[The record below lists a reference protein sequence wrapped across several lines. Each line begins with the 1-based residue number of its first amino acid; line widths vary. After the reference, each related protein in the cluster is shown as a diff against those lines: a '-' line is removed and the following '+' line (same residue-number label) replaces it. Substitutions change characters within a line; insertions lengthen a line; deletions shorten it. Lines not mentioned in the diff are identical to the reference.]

1 MIKKTIFFAFVL
13 LTSFTMLAQTTI
25 TGVVKDAKTG
35 ETLLGANI
43 KVSGKAL
50 GTTTDFDGKFSLKV
64 ADAPPFT
71 VEISMLGF
79 VAVSVEITKN
89 NQEVMVSLEE
99 DATSLE
105 EIVFSASRR
114 RQKVQEAPA
123 SVSII
128 TSKDI
133 LNSAAAV
140 DPVMNLAN
148 IVGVQMQQQSANSIN
163 IEMRAGSGV
172 FGTSTFPILDYR
184 YLVTP
189 SAGLFQSFQ
198 TGMSNIDIQRV
209 EVVRGAASALYGP
222 GVTSGVVHFMSKSP
236 IDYPGTTVEMLGGSL
251 STTGMTVRHA
261 FKNDNDK
268 FGFKINVRYMK
279 GSDFE
284 LDPVEDAD
292 FIASQRTTISQPAIV
307 NGRVDPTQPGETLLT
322 LADLDDNGDGN
333 PLATEY
339 KNYSANVHLEF
350 RPTDQTTA
358 FLSAGFA
365 NGGGLFFN
373 SQGAGYSQ
381 GNDYWVQGRVQ
392 SGGLFA
398 QVYYNYNDGGDREN
412 PTFLYASGL
421 RQVAERN
428 SLEAQLQ
435 YNFDVPKFLNTNFTI
450 GSDYRNSQSMTENT
464 LYGINEDRDDYI
476 ITGAYLQ
483 GTSKISDKIDL
494 TYAGRYD
501 KFNFID
507 EGAFAPRVAIVFKAN
522 ENHTFRASF
531 NKANTGPSAL
541 QQNIDFPV
549 SVLAPGI
556 ADVWLSGQYAP
567 QTFSS
572 NPTIDLSI
580 PGLPDLPYG
589 TQQFPLAYAYGA
601 VAAPT
606 LGALYGGLATNPF
619 LGVVQNF
626 FSTYAGG
633 TGGTGQLVGYN
644 LFNGEPM
651 NDLVGTGRSQIET
664 LNSFELG
671 YKGLIANKL
680 SIALDV
686 YTYERKGF
694 TQFTA
699 IGPTF
704 NLVGADFANDLGA
717 QVGADFA
724 SSPGVTADV
733 EAIYAAQGWP
743 LSGIPA
749 FGIPSSA
756 ATIAGLAAA
765 SGGAFAQGGAG
776 FDAQVSGLYPII
788 GTVETTSVP
797 QGDGLMHIPAGYR
810 RFDGATRSHVG
821 ADLAMEYFLNDD
833 VTLWLNTSWVS
844 QNEWIP
850 GESNDDGLPFSSYL
864 NSPKMKYRAGLQY
877 SKDKVRGAIAY
888 QHDDAFYA
896 NQGLFSG
903 DVQEKNLFDVNVGY
917 SVSENLKLDLSAT
930 NVLDQKYRAFPNM
943 PVIGRRTVL
952 KLTFDYKFII
962 RRIELHKKRQPNGCL
977 LLCN

>member
-1 MIKKTIFFAFVL
+1 MIKKTIFFAFVML
-13 LTSFTMLAQTTI
+13 ASATMLAQTTI
-25 TGVVKDAKTG
+25 TGVVKDAQTG
-35 ETLLGANI
+35 ETLLGANV
-43 KVSGKAL
+43 KVSGKAI

-79 VAVSVEITKN
+79 KAVNVEITKN
-89 NQEVMVSLEE
+89 NQTVNVSLQE

-114 RQKVQEAPA
+114 KQKVQEAPA

-128 TSKDI
+128 TPKDI

-148 IVGVQMQQQSANSIN
+148 IAGVQMQQQSANTIN

-189 SAGLFQSFQ
+189 SAGTFQSYQ
-198 TGMSNIDIQRV
+198 SGMSNIDIQRV

-236 IDYPGTTVEMLGGSL
+236 IDHPGTTVEMLGGTL

-268 FGFKINVRYMK
+268 FGFKVNVRYMK
-279 GSDFE
+279 GKDFE
-284 LDPVEDAD
+284 LDPVADAD
-292 FIASQRTTISQPAIV
+292 FISGLQTTISQPAIV
-307 NGRVDPTQPGETLLT
+307 NGRVDPTQPGEQLLS
-322 LADLDDNGDGN
+322 LSDLDDNGDGN

-339 KNYSANVHLEF
+339 SNYSANVHLEF
-350 RPTDQTTA
+350 RPTDETTA
-358 FLSAGFA
+358 FISGGFA
-365 NGGGLFFN
+365 QGGGLFFN
-373 SQGAGYSQ
+373 SQGAGYQQ
-381 GNDYWVQGRVQ
+381 GKDYWVQGRIQ
-392 SGGLFA
+392 TGGLFA
-398 QVYYNYNDGGDREN
+398 QVYYNYNNGGDEEN
-412 PTFLYASGL
+412 PTFLYQTGL

-435 YNFDVPKFLNTNFTI
+435 YNFDIPKFLNSNFTI
-450 GSDYRNSQSMTENT
+450 GSDYRNSKSMTANT

-483 GTSKISDKIDL
+483 GTSKISDQLEI

-507 EGAFAPRVAIVFKAN
+507 EGAFAPRVAIVYKAN
-522 ENHTFRASF
+522 DNHTFRASF
-531 NKANTGPSAL
+531 NRANTGPSAL

-549 SVLAPGI
+549 SVIAPGI

-567 QTFSS
+567 QVFPD

-589 TQQFPLAYAYGA
+589 TTQFPLAYAYGA

-606 LGALYGGLATNPF
+606 LGALYNGLAGNPF

-626 FSTYAGG
+626 FNTYAGG

-651 NDLVGTGRSQIET
+651 NELTPTGRSAVET
-664 LNSFELG
+664 LNSFEIG

-680 SIALDV
+680 SLAIDV

-699 IGPTF
+699 IGPTY

-717 QVGADFA
+717 QVAADFA
-724 SSPGVTADV
+724 SSPGVIADM
-733 EAIYAAQGWP
+733 EAFYASQGWP
-743 LSGIPA
+743 LTGIPA
-749 FGIPSSA
+749 FGIPSSSDA
-756 ATIAGLAAA
+756 IAGLAGAA
-765 SGGAFAQGGAG
+765 GGAFAQGGAG
-776 FDAQVSGLYPII
+776 FDAQIAPLYPII
-788 GTVETTSVP
+788 GTVETTAVP

-821 ADLAMEYFLNDD
+821 ADMSMEYFLNDN
-833 VTLWLNTSWVS
+833 VTLWLNSSWLS

-864 NSPKMKYRAGLQY
+864 NAPKFKYRAGVQY
-877 SKDKVRGAIAY
+877 SKDKVRGSLAF
-888 QHDDAFYA
+888 QHDDSFNS
-896 NQGLFSG
+896 NQGFFSG
-903 DVQEKNLFDVNVGY
+903 EVQEKNLFDVNIGY
-917 SVSENLKLDLSAT
+917 NVSDNLKLDLSAT
-930 NVLDQKYRAFPNM
+930 NVLDQKYRAFPTM

-952 KLTFDYKFII
+952 KLTFDY
-962 RRIELHKKRQPNGCL
+962 
-977 LLCN
+977 

>member
-1 MIKKTIFFAFVL
+1 MIKKTIFFAFVML
-13 LTSFTMLAQTTI
+13 ASATMLAQTTI
-25 TGVVKDAKTG
+25 TGVVKDAQTG

-43 KVSGKAL
+43 KVSGKAV
-50 GTTTDFDGKFSLKV
+50 GTTSDFDGKFLLKV
-64 ADAPPFT
+64 NDAPPFT
-71 VEISMLGF
+71 IEISMLGF
-79 VAVSVEITKN
+79 KAMNVEITKN
-89 NQEVMVSLEE
+89 NQEVMVSLQE
-99 DATSLE
+99 DSTALE

-128 TSKDI
+128 TPKDI
-133 LNSAAAV
+133 LNSAAVV

-148 IVGVQMQQQSANSIN
+148 IAGVQIQQQSANSIN

-189 SAGLFQSFQ
+189 ASGQFNNYQ

-222 GVTSGVVHFMSKSP
+222 GVTSGVVHFMSKSA
-236 IDYPGTTVEMLGGSL
+236 IDYPGTTVEMLGGTL
-251 STTGMTVRHA
+251 NTTGMTVRHA

-268 FGFKINVRYMK
+268 FGFKVNVRYQK
-279 GSDFE
+279 GTDFQ
-284 LDPVEDAD
+284 LDPVADAD
-292 FIASQRTTISQPAIV
+292 FIASQQTSISQPAIV
-307 NGRVDPTQPGETLLT
+307 NGRVDPTQPGELLLT
-322 LADLDDNGDGN
+322 LSDLDDNGDGN
-333 PLATEY
+333 PIATEY
-339 KNYSANVHLEF
+339 LNYSANVHLEF
-350 RPTDQTTA
+350 RPNDNTTA
-358 FLSAGFA
+358 FLSGGYAS
-365 NGGGLFFN
+365 GGGLMFN
-373 SQGAGYSQ
+373 SQGVGYSQ
-381 GNDYWVQGRVQ
+381 GKDYWTQARIQ

-398 QVYYNYNDGGDREN
+398 QVFYNYNNGGDAEN

-421 RQVAERN
+421 RQVAKRS
-428 SLEAQLQ
+428 SLEGQLQ
-435 YNFDVPKFLNTNFTI
+435 YNFDIPNFLNSNFTI
-450 GSDYRNSQSMTENT
+450 GTDYRNTKSDSANT
-464 LYGINEDRDDYI
+464 LFGINEDRDDYI

-483 GTSKISDKIDL
+483 GTSVISDKLEL

-507 EGAFAPRVAIVFKAN
+507 EGAFAPRVALVYKAN

-531 NKANTGPSAL
+531 NRANTGPTAL

-567 QTFSS
+567 QVFPD
-572 NPTIDLSI
+572 NPTIDLAV

-589 TQQFPLAYAYGA
+589 ATSFPLAYAYGA
-601 VAAPT
+601 VAQPT
-606 LGALYGGLATNPF
+606 LEALYGGLAGNP
-619 LGVVQNF
+619 LLPVVQNF
-626 FSTYAGG
+626 FNGYVPS
-633 TGGTGQLVGYN
+633 GGTGQLVGYN

-651 NDLVGTGRSQIET
+651 DELVGTGRSAIET
-664 LNSFELG
+664 LNSFEVG

-680 SIALDV
+680 SVALDV

-704 NLVGADFANDLGA
+704 NLVGADIANDLGA

-724 SSPGVTADV
+724 SDPGVIGAVTGAVQAQYTA
-733 EAIYAAQGWP
+733 A
-743 LSGIPA
+743 GIPQA
-749 FGIPSSA
+749 IWDTGAPAGALFPGSPAIAPIGTIINGTIASA
-756 ATIAGLAAA
+756 AGAV
-765 SGGAFAQGGAG
+765 GGAFTQGGAG
-776 FDAQVSGLYPII
+776 FEAAVSPLYPIF

-810 RFDGATRSHVG
+810 RFDGATRSHFG

-833 VTLWLNTSWVS
+833 VTLWLNTSWLS
-844 QNEWIP
+844 QTEWIP

-864 NSPKMKYRAGLQY
+864 NAPKFKYRAGVQY
-877 SKDKVRGAIAY
+877 AKDKVRGAIAF
-888 QHDDAFYA
+888 QHDDAFNS
-896 NQGLFSG
+896 NQGFFSG
-903 DVQEKNLFDVNVGY
+903 RVQEKNLFDVNIGY
-917 SVSENLKLDLSAT
+917 NVSDNLKLDLSAT

-952 KLTFDYKFII
+952 KLTFDY
-962 RRIELHKKRQPNGCL
+962 
-977 LLCN
+977 

>member
-1 MIKKTIFFAFVL
+1 MIKKTIFFAFVML
-13 LTSFTMLAQTTI
+13 ASATMLAQTTI
-25 TGVVKDAKTG
+25 TGVVKDAQTG

-43 KVSGKAL
+43 KVSGKAV
-50 GTTTDFDGKFSLKV
+50 GTTSDFDGKFLLKV
-64 ADAPPFT
+64 NDAPPFT
-71 VEISMLGF
+71 IEISMLGF
-79 VAVSVEITKN
+79 KAMNVEITKN
-89 NQEVMVSLEE
+89 NQEVMVSLQE
-99 DATSLE
+99 DSTALE

-128 TSKDI
+128 TPKDI
-133 LNSAAAV
+133 LNSAAVV

-148 IVGVQMQQQSANSIN
+148 IAGVQIKQQSANSIN
-163 IEMRAGSGV
+163 IEMRAGSGI

-189 SAGLFQSFQ
+189 ASGQFNNYQ

-222 GVTSGVVHFMSKSP
+222 GVTSGVVHFMSKSA
-236 IDYPGTTVEMLGGSL
+236 IDYPGTTVEMLGGTL
-251 STTGMTVRHA
+251 NTTGMTVRHA

-268 FGFKINVRYMK
+268 FGFKVNVRYQK
-279 GSDFE
+279 GTDFE
-284 LDPVEDAD
+284 LDPVADAD
-292 FIASQRTTISQPAIV
+292 FIASQQTTISQLAIV
-307 NGRVDPTQPGETLLT
+307 NGRVDPTQPGELLLT
-322 LADLDDNGDGN
+322 LSDLDDNGDGN
-333 PLATEY
+333 PIATEY

-350 RPTDQTTA
+350 RPTDNTTA
-358 FLSAGFA
+358 FLSGGFA
-365 NGGGLFFN
+365 SGGGLMFN
-373 SQGAGYSQ
+373 SQGVGYSQ
-381 GNDYWVQGRVQ
+381 GKDYWTQARIQ

-398 QVYYNYNDGGDREN
+398 QVFYNYNNGGDAEN

-421 RQVAERN
+421 RQVAKRS
-428 SLEAQLQ
+428 SLEGQIQ
-435 YNFDVPKFLNTNFTI
+435 YNFDIPNFLNSNFTI
-450 GSDYRNSQSMTENT
+450 GSDYRNTKSDSANT
-464 LYGINEDRDDYI
+464 LFGINEDRDDYI

-483 GTSKISDKIDL
+483 GTSVISDKLEL

-507 EGAFAPRVAIVFKAN
+507 EGAFAPRVALVYKAN

-531 NKANTGPSAL
+531 NRANTGPTAL

-567 QTFSS
+567 QVFPD
-572 NPTIDLSI
+572 NPTIDLAV

-589 TQQFPLAYAYGA
+589 ATSFPLAYAYGA
-601 VAAPT
+601 VAQPT
-606 LGALYGGLATNPF
+606 LEALYGGLAGNP
-619 LGVVQNF
+619 LLPVVQNF
-626 FSTYAGG
+626 FNGYVPS
-633 TGGTGQLVGYN
+633 GGTGQLVGYN

-651 NDLVGTGRSQIET
+651 DELVGTGRSAIET
-664 LNSFELG
+664 LNSFEVG

-680 SIALDV
+680 SVALDV

-704 NLVGADFANDLGA
+704 NLVGADIANDLGA

-724 SSPGVTADV
+724 SDPGVIGAVTGAVQAQYTA
-733 EAIYAAQGWP
+733 A
-743 LSGIPA
+743 GIPQA
-749 FGIPSSA
+749 IWDTGAPAGALFPGSPAIAPIGTVING
-756 ATIAGLAAA
+756 TIATAAGA
-765 SGGAFAQGGAG
+765 VGGAFTQGGAAFEG
-776 FDAQVSGLYPII
+776 AVSPLYPIF

-810 RFDGATRSHVG
+810 RFDGATRSHFG

-833 VTLWLNTSWVS
+833 VTLWLNTSWLS
-844 QNEWIP
+844 QTEWIP

-864 NSPKMKYRAGLQY
+864 NAPKFKYRAGVQY
-877 SKDKVRGAIAY
+877 AKDKVRGAIAF
-888 QHDDAFYA
+888 QHDDAFNS
-896 NQGLFSG
+896 NQGFFSG
-903 DVQEKNLFDVNVGY
+903 RVQEKNLFDVNIGY
-917 SVSENLKLDLSAT
+917 NVSDNLKLDLSAT

-952 KLTFDYKFII
+952 KLTFDY
-962 RRIELHKKRQPNGCL
+962 
-977 LLCN
+977 

>member
-1 MIKKTIFFAFVL
+1 MLA
-13 LTSFTMLAQTTI
+13 SATMLAQTTI
-25 TGVVKDAKTG
+25 TGVIKDAQTG
-35 ETLLGANI
+35 ETLLGANV
-43 KVSGKAL
+43 KVSGKAI
-50 GTTTDFDGKFSLKV
+50 GTTSDFDGKFLLKV
-64 ADAPPFT
+64 NDVPPFT
-71 VEISMLGF
+71 IEISMLGF
-79 VAVSVEITKN
+79 KATSVEITKN

-99 DATSLE
+99 DSTSLE

-128 TSKDI
+128 TPKDI
-133 LNSAAAV
+133 LNSANVV

-148 IVGVQMQQQSANSIN
+148 IAGVQIQQQSANSIN
-163 IEMRAGSGV
+163 IEMRAGSGI

-189 SAGLFQSFQ
+189 ASGQFNNYQ

-222 GVTSGVVHFMSKSP
+222 GVTSGVVHFMSKSA
-236 IDYPGTTVEMLGGSL
+236 IDYPGTTVEMLGGTL
-251 STTGMTVRHA
+251 NTTGMTVRHA

-268 FGFKINVRYMK
+268 FGFKVNVRYQK
-279 GSDFE
+279 GTDFE
-284 LDPVEDAD
+284 LDPVADAD
-292 FIASQRTTISQPAIV
+292 FIASQQTSISQPAIV

-322 LADLDDNGDGN
+322 LSDLDDNGDGN
-333 PLATEY
+333 PIATEY

-350 RPTDQTTA
+350 RPTDNTTA
-358 FLSAGFA
+358 FLSGGFA
-365 NGGGLFFN
+365 SGGGLMFN
-373 SQGAGYSQ
+373 SQGIGYSQ
-381 GNDYWVQGRVQ
+381 GKDYWTQARIQ

-398 QVYYNYNDGGDREN
+398 QVFYNYNNGGDAEN

-421 RQVAERN
+421 RQVAKRS

-435 YNFDVPKFLNTNFTI
+435 YNFDIPKFLNSNFTI
-450 GSDYRNSQSMTENT
+450 GSDYRNTKSDSANT
-464 LYGINEDRDDYI
+464 LFGINEDRDDYI

-483 GTSKISDKIDL
+483 GTSVISDKLEL

-507 EGAFAPRVAIVFKAN
+507 EGAFAPRVALVFKAD

-531 NKANTGPSAL
+531 NRANTGPTAL

-567 QTFSS
+567 QVFPD

-589 TQQFPLAYAYGA
+589 TTQFPLAYAYGA

-606 LGALYGGLATNPF
+606 LGALYGGLAGNPF

-626 FSTYAGG
+626 FNTYTGG

-651 NDLVGTGRSQIET
+651 NELVGTGRSAIET
-664 LNSFELG
+664 LNSFEIG

-680 SIALDV
+680 SVALDV

-717 QVGADFA
+717 QVAADFA
-724 SSPGVTADV
+724 SSPGVTADM
-733 EAIYAAQGWP
+733 EAFYASQGWP
-743 LSGIPA
+743 LTGIPA
-749 FGIPSSA
+749 FGIPSSSDA
-756 ATIAGLAAA
+756 IAGLAAA

-776 FDAQVSGLYPII
+776 FDAQISPLYPII

-810 RFDGATRSHVG
+810 RFDGATRSHFG

-833 VTLWLNTSWVS
+833 VTLWLNTSWLS
-844 QNEWIP
+844 QTEWIP

-864 NSPKMKYRAGLQY
+864 NAPKFKYRAGVQY
-877 SKDKVRGAIAY
+877 AKDKVRGAIAF
-888 QHDDAFYA
+888 QHDDSFNS
-896 NQGLFSG
+896 NQGFFSG
-903 DVQEKNLFDVNVGY
+903 EVQEKNLFDVNIGY
-917 SVSENLKLDLSAT
+917 NVSDNLKLDLSAT

-952 KLTFDYKFII
+952 KLTFDY
-962 RRIELHKKRQPNGCL
+962 
-977 LLCN
+977 

>member
-1 MIKKTIFFAFVL
+1 MIKKTIFFAFVML
-13 LTSFTMLAQTTI
+13 ASATMLAQTTI
-25 TGVVKDAKTG
+25 TGVVKDAQTG

-43 KVSGKAL
+43 KVSGKAV
-50 GTTTDFDGKFSLKV
+50 GTTSDFDGKFLLKV
-64 ADAPPFT
+64 NDAPPFT
-71 VEISMLGF
+71 IEISMLGF
-79 VAVSVEITKN
+79 KAMNVEITKN
-89 NQEVMVSLEE
+89 NQEVMVSLQE
-99 DATSLE
+99 DSTALE

-128 TSKDI
+128 TPKDI
-133 LNSAAAV
+133 LNSAAVV

-148 IVGVQMQQQSANSIN
+148 IAGVQIQQQSANSIN
-163 IEMRAGSGV
+163 IEMRAGSGI

-189 SAGLFQSFQ
+189 ASGQFNNYQ

-222 GVTSGVVHFMSKSP
+222 GVTSGVVHFMSKSA
-236 IDYPGTTVEMLGGSL
+236 IDYPGTTVEMLGGTL
-251 STTGMTVRHA
+251 NTTGMTVRHA

-268 FGFKINVRYMK
+268 FGFKVNVRYQK
-279 GSDFE
+279 GTDFQ
-284 LDPVEDAD
+284 LDPVADAD
-292 FIASQRTTISQPAIV
+292 FIASQQTTISQPAIV
-307 NGRVDPTQPGETLLT
+307 NGRVDPTQPGELLLT
-322 LADLDDNGDGN
+322 LSDLDDNGDGN
-333 PLATEY
+333 PIATEY
-339 KNYSANVHLEF
+339 LNYSANVHLEF
-350 RPTDQTTA
+350 RPNDNTTA
-358 FLSAGFA
+358 FLSGGYAS
-365 NGGGLFFN
+365 GGGLMFN
-373 SQGAGYSQ
+373 SQGVGYSQ
-381 GNDYWVQGRVQ
+381 GKDYWTQARIQ

-398 QVYYNYNDGGDREN
+398 QVFYNYNNGGDAEN

-421 RQVAERN
+421 RQVAKRS
-428 SLEAQLQ
+428 SLEGQLQ
-435 YNFDVPKFLNTNFTI
+435 YNFDIPNFLNSNFTI
-450 GSDYRNSQSMTENT
+450 GSDYRNTKSDSANT
-464 LYGINEDRDDYI
+464 LFGINEDRDDYI

-483 GTSKISDKIDL
+483 GTSVISDKLEL

-507 EGAFAPRVAIVFKAN
+507 EGAFAPRVALVYKAN

-531 NKANTGPSAL
+531 NRANTGPTAL

-567 QTFSS
+567 QVFPD
-572 NPTIDLSI
+572 NPTIDLAV

-589 TQQFPLAYAYGA
+589 ATSFPLAYAYGA
-601 VAAPT
+601 VAQPT
-606 LGALYGGLATNPF
+606 LEALYGGLAGNP
-619 LGVVQNF
+619 LLPVVQNF
-626 FSTYAGG
+626 FNGYVPS
-633 TGGTGQLVGYN
+633 GGTGQLVGYN

-651 NDLVGTGRSQIET
+651 DELVGTGRSAIET
-664 LNSFELG
+664 LNSFEVG

-680 SIALDV
+680 SVALDV

-704 NLVGADFANDLGA
+704 NLVGADIANDLGA

-724 SSPGVTADV
+724 SDPGVIGAVTGAVQAQYTA
-733 EAIYAAQGWP
+733 A
-743 LSGIPA
+743 GIPQA
-749 FGIPSSA
+749 IWDTGAPAGALFPGSPAIAPIGTVING
-756 ATIAGLAAA
+756 TIATAAGA
-765 SGGAFAQGGAG
+765 VGGAFTQGGAAFEG
-776 FDAQVSGLYPII
+776 AVSPLYPIF

-810 RFDGATRSHVG
+810 RFDGATRSHFG

-833 VTLWLNTSWVS
+833 VTLWLNTSWLS
-844 QNEWIP
+844 QTEWIP

-864 NSPKMKYRAGLQY
+864 NAPKFKYRAGVQY
-877 SKDKVRGAIAY
+877 AKDKVRGAIAF
-888 QHDDAFYA
+888 QHDDAFNS
-896 NQGLFSG
+896 NQGFFSG
-903 DVQEKNLFDVNVGY
+903 RVQEKNLFDVNIGY
-917 SVSENLKLDLSAT
+917 NVSDNLKLDLSAT

-952 KLTFDYKFII
+952 KLTFDY
-962 RRIELHKKRQPNGCL
+962 
-977 LLCN
+977 

>member
-148 IVGVQMQQQSANSIN
+148 IVGVQMQQQSANTIN

-189 SAGLFQSFQ
+189 SAGTFQSFQ

-292 FIASQRTTISQPAIV
+292 FIASQQTTISQPAIV

-589 TQQFPLAYAYGA
+589 TTQFPLAYAYGA

-743 LSGIPA
+743 LSGFPA

-952 KLTFDYKFII
+952 KLTFDY
-962 RRIELHKKRQPNGCL
+962 
-977 LLCN
+977 

>member
-1 MIKKTIFFAFVL
+1 MLA
-13 LTSFTMLAQTTI
+13 SATMLAQTTI
-25 TGVVKDAKTG
+25 TGVVKDAQTG
-35 ETLLGANI
+35 ETLLGANV
-43 KVSGKAL
+43 KVSGKAI
-50 GTTTDFDGKFSLKV
+50 GTTSDFDGKFLLKV
-64 ADAPPFT
+64 NDAPPFT
-71 VEISMLGF
+71 IEISMLGF
-79 VAVSVEITKN
+79 KAVSVEITKN

-99 DATSLE
+99 DSTSLE

-128 TSKDI
+128 TPKDI
-133 LNSAAAV
+133 LNSAAVV

-148 IVGVQMQQQSANSIN
+148 IAGVQIQQQSANSIN

-189 SAGLFQSFQ
+189 ASGQFNNYQ

-222 GVTSGVVHFMSKSP
+222 GVTSGVVHFMSKSA
-236 IDYPGTTVEMLGGSL
+236 IDYPGTTVEMLGGTL

-268 FGFKINVRYMK
+268 FGFKVNVRYQK
-279 GSDFE
+279 GTDFE
-284 LDPVEDAD
+284 LDPVADAD
-292 FIASQRTTISQPAIV
+292 FIASQQTSISQPAIV

-322 LADLDDNGDGN
+322 LSDLDDNGDGN
-333 PLATEY
+333 PIATEY

-350 RPTDQTTA
+350 RPTDNTTA
-358 FLSAGFA
+358 FLSGGFA
-365 NGGGLFFN
+365 SGGGLMFN
-373 SQGAGYSQ
+373 SQGIGYSQ
-381 GNDYWVQGRVQ
+381 GKDYWTQARIQ

-398 QVYYNYNDGGDREN
+398 QVFYNYNNGGDAEN

-421 RQVAERN
+421 RQVAKRS

-435 YNFDVPKFLNTNFTI
+435 YNFDIPKFLNSNFTI
-450 GSDYRNSQSMTENT
+450 GSDYRNTKSDSANT
-464 LYGINEDRDDYI
+464 LFGINEDRDDYI

-483 GTSKISDKIDL
+483 GTSVISDKLEL

-507 EGAFAPRVAIVFKAN
+507 EGAFAPRVALVFKAD

-531 NKANTGPSAL
+531 NRANTGPTAL

-567 QTFSS
+567 QVFPD

-589 TQQFPLAYAYGA
+589 ATQFPLAYAYGA

-606 LGALYGGLATNPF
+606 LGALYNGLAGNPF

-626 FSTYAGG
+626 FNTYTGG

-651 NDLVGTGRSQIET
+651 DELVGTGRSAIET
-664 LNSFELG
+664 LNSFEIG

-680 SIALDV
+680 SVALDV

-717 QVGADFA
+717 QVAADFA
-724 SSPGVTADV
+724 SSPGVTADM
-733 EAIYAAQGWP
+733 EAFYASQGWP
-743 LSGIPA
+743 LTGIPA
-749 FGIPSSA
+749 FGIPSSSDA
-756 ATIAGLAAA
+756 IAGLAAA

-776 FDAQVSGLYPII
+776 FDAQISPLYPII

-797 QGDGLMHIPAGYR
+797 QGDGLMHIPEGYR
-810 RFDGATRSHVG
+810 RFDGATRSHFG

-833 VTLWLNTSWVS
+833 VTLWLNTSWLS
-844 QNEWIP
+844 QTEWIP

-864 NSPKMKYRAGLQY
+864 NAPKFKYRAGVQY
-877 SKDKVRGAIAY
+877 AKDKVRGAIAF
-888 QHDDAFYA
+888 QHDDSFNS
-896 NQGLFSG
+896 NQGFFSG
-903 DVQEKNLFDVNVGY
+903 EVQEKNLFDVNIGY
-917 SVSENLKLDLSAT
+917 NVSDNLKLDLSAT

-952 KLTFDYKFII
+952 KLTFDY
-962 RRIELHKKRQPNGCL
+962 
-977 LLCN
+977 

>member
-50 GTTTDFDGKFSLKV
+50 GTTTDFDGKFSLKL
-64 ADAPPFT
+64 ADSPPFT
-71 VEISMLGF
+71 IEISMLGF

-292 FIASQRTTISQPAIV
+292 FIASQQTTISQPAIV

-398 QVYYNYNDGGDREN
+398 QLYYNYNDGGDREN

-435 YNFDVPKFLNTNFTI
+435 YNFDVPKFLNSNFTI

-483 GTSKISDKIDL
+483 GTSKITDKLEL

-507 EGAFAPRVAIVFKAN
+507 EGAFAPRVAIVFKAS
-522 ENHTFRASF
+522 ENHTLRASF

-776 FDAQVSGLYPII
+776 FDAQISGLYPII

-864 NSPKMKYRAGLQY
+864 NSPKMKYRAGVQY
-877 SKDKVRGAIAY
+877 SKEKVRGAIAY

-917 SVSENLKLDLSAT
+917 NVSENLKLDLSAT

-952 KLTFDYKFII
+952 KLTFDY
-962 RRIELHKKRQPNGCL
+962 
-977 LLCN
+977 

>member
-1 MIKKTIFFAFVL
+1 MIKKTIFFAFVML
-13 LTSFTMLAQTTI
+13 ASATMLAQTTI
-25 TGVVKDAKTG
+25 TGVVKDAQTG
-35 ETLLGANI
+35 ETLLGANV
-43 KVSGKAL
+43 KVSGKAI
-50 GTTTDFDGKFSLKV
+50 GTTSDFDGKFLLKV
-64 ADAPPFT
+64 NDAPPFT
-71 VEISMLGF
+71 IEISMLGF
-79 VAVSVEITKN
+79 KAVSVEITKN

-99 DATSLE
+99 DSTSLE

-128 TSKDI
+128 TPKDI
-133 LNSAAAV
+133 LNSAAVV

-148 IVGVQMQQQSANSIN
+148 IAGVQIQQQSANSIN

-189 SAGLFQSFQ
+189 ASGQFNNYQ

-222 GVTSGVVHFMSKSP
+222 GVTSGVVHFMSKSA
-236 IDYPGTTVEMLGGSL
+236 IDYPGTTVEMLGGTL

-268 FGFKINVRYMK
+268 FGFKVNVRYQK
-279 GSDFE
+279 GTDFE
-284 LDPVEDAD
+284 LDPVADAD
-292 FIASQRTTISQPAIV
+292 FIASQQTSISQPAIV

-322 LADLDDNGDGN
+322 LSDLDDNGDGN
-333 PLATEY
+333 PIATEY

-350 RPTDQTTA
+350 RPTDNTTA
-358 FLSAGFA
+358 FLSGGFA
-365 NGGGLFFN
+365 SGGGLMFN
-373 SQGAGYSQ
+373 SQGIGYSQ
-381 GNDYWVQGRVQ
+381 GKDYWTQARIQ

-398 QVYYNYNDGGDREN
+398 QVFYNYNNGGDAEN

-421 RQVAERN
+421 RQVAKRS

-435 YNFDVPKFLNTNFTI
+435 YNFDIPKFLNSNFTI
-450 GSDYRNSQSMTENT
+450 GSDYRNTKSDSANT
-464 LYGINEDRDDYI
+464 LFGINEDRDDYI

-483 GTSKISDKIDL
+483 GTSVISDKLEL
-494 TYAGRYD
+494 TYEGRYD

-507 EGAFAPRVAIVFKAN
+507 EGAFAPRVALVFKAD

-531 NKANTGPSAL
+531 NRANTGPTAL

-567 QTFSS
+567 QVFPD

-589 TQQFPLAYAYGA
+589 ATQFPLAYAYGA

-606 LGALYGGLATNPF
+606 LGALYNGLAGNPF

-626 FSTYAGG
+626 FNTYTGG

-651 NDLVGTGRSQIET
+651 DELVGTGRSAIET
-664 LNSFELG
+664 LNSFEIG

-680 SIALDV
+680 SVALDV

-717 QVGADFA
+717 QVAADFA
-724 SSPGVTADV
+724 SSPGVTADM
-733 EAIYAAQGWP
+733 EAFYASQGWP
-743 LSGIPA
+743 LTGIPA
-749 FGIPSSA
+749 FGIPSSSDA
-756 ATIAGLAAA
+756 IAGLAAA

-776 FDAQVSGLYPII
+776 FDAQISPLYPII

-810 RFDGATRSHVG
+810 RFDGATRSHFG

-833 VTLWLNTSWVS
+833 VTLWLNTSWLS
-844 QNEWIP
+844 QTEWIP

-864 NSPKMKYRAGLQY
+864 NAPKFKYRAGVQY
-877 SKDKVRGAIAY
+877 AKDKVRGAIAF
-888 QHDDAFYA
+888 QHDDSFNS
-896 NQGLFSG
+896 NQGFFSG
-903 DVQEKNLFDVNVGY
+903 EVQEKNLFDVNIGY
-917 SVSENLKLDLSAT
+917 NVSDNLKLDLSAT

-952 KLTFDYKFII
+952 KLTFDY
-962 RRIELHKKRQPNGCL
+962 
-977 LLCN
+977 

>member
-1 MIKKTIFFAFVL
+1 MIKKTIFFAFVML
-13 LTSFTMLAQTTI
+13 ASATMLAQTTI
-25 TGVVKDAKTG
+25 TGVVKDAQTG

-43 KVSGKAL
+43 KVSGKAV
-50 GTTTDFDGKFSLKV
+50 GTTSDFDGKFLLKV
-64 ADAPPFT
+64 NDAPPFT
-71 VEISMLGF
+71 IEISMLGF
-79 VAVSVEITKN
+79 KAMNVEITKN
-89 NQEVMVSLEE
+89 NQEVMVSLQE
-99 DATSLE
+99 DSTALE

-128 TSKDI
+128 TPKDI
-133 LNSAAAV
+133 LNSAAVV

-148 IVGVQMQQQSANSIN
+148 IAGVQIQQQSANSIN
-163 IEMRAGSGV
+163 IEMRAGSGI

-189 SAGLFQSFQ
+189 ASGQFNNYQ

-222 GVTSGVVHFMSKSP
+222 GVTSGVVHFMSKSA
-236 IDYPGTTVEMLGGSL
+236 IDYPGTTVEMLGGTL
-251 STTGMTVRHA
+251 NTTGMTVRHA

-268 FGFKINVRYMK
+268 FGFKVNVRYQK
-279 GSDFE
+279 GTDFQ
-284 LDPVEDAD
+284 LDPVADAD
-292 FIASQRTTISQPAIV
+292 FIASQQTSISQPAIV
-307 NGRVDPTQPGETLLT
+307 NGRVDPTQPGELLLT
-322 LADLDDNGDGN
+322 LSDLDDNGDGN
-333 PLATEY
+333 PIATEY
-339 KNYSANVHLEF
+339 LNYSANVHLEF
-350 RPTDQTTA
+350 RPNDNTTA
-358 FLSAGFA
+358 FLSGGYAS
-365 NGGGLFFN
+365 GGGLMFN
-373 SQGAGYSQ
+373 SQGVGYSQ
-381 GNDYWVQGRVQ
+381 GKDYWTQARIQ

-398 QVYYNYNDGGDREN
+398 QVFYNYNNGGDAEN

-421 RQVAERN
+421 RQVAKRS
-428 SLEAQLQ
+428 SLEGQIQ
-435 YNFDVPKFLNTNFTI
+435 YNFDIPNFLNSNFTI
-450 GSDYRNSQSMTENT
+450 GSDYRNTKSDSANT
-464 LYGINEDRDDYI
+464 LFGINEDRDDYI

-483 GTSKISDKIDL
+483 GTSVISDKLEL

-507 EGAFAPRVAIVFKAN
+507 EGAFAPRVALVYKAN

-531 NKANTGPSAL
+531 NRANTGPTAL

-567 QTFSS
+567 QVFPD
-572 NPTIDLSI
+572 NPTIDLAV

-589 TQQFPLAYAYGA
+589 ATSFPLAYAYGA
-601 VAAPT
+601 VAQPT
-606 LGALYGGLATNPF
+606 LEALYGGLAGNP
-619 LGVVQNF
+619 LLPVVQNF
-626 FSTYAGG
+626 FNGYVPS
-633 TGGTGQLVGYN
+633 GGTGQLVGYN

-651 NDLVGTGRSQIET
+651 DELVGTGRSAIET
-664 LNSFELG
+664 LNSFEVG

-680 SIALDV
+680 SVALDV

-704 NLVGADFANDLGA
+704 NLVGADIANDLGA

-724 SSPGVTADV
+724 SDPGVIGAVTGAVQAQYTA
-733 EAIYAAQGWP
+733 A
-743 LSGIPA
+743 GIPQA
-749 FGIPSSA
+749 IWDTGAPAGALFPGSPAIAPIGTVING
-756 ATIAGLAAA
+756 TIATAAGA
-765 SGGAFAQGGAG
+765 VGGAFTQGGAAFEG
-776 FDAQVSGLYPII
+776 AVSPLYPIF

-810 RFDGATRSHVG
+810 RFDGATRSHFG

-833 VTLWLNTSWVS
+833 VTLWLNTSWLS
-844 QNEWIP
+844 QTEWIP

-864 NSPKMKYRAGLQY
+864 NAPKFKYRAGVQY
-877 SKDKVRGAIAY
+877 AKDKVRGAIAF
-888 QHDDAFYA
+888 QHDDAFNS
-896 NQGLFSG
+896 NQGFFSG
-903 DVQEKNLFDVNVGY
+903 RVQEKNLFDVNIGY
-917 SVSENLKLDLSAT
+917 NVSDNLKLDLSAT

-952 KLTFDYKFII
+952 KLTFDY
-962 RRIELHKKRQPNGCL
+962 
-977 LLCN
+977 

>member
-1 MIKKTIFFAFVL
+1 MIKKTIFFAFVML
-13 LTSFTMLAQTTI
+13 ASATMLAQTTI
-25 TGVVKDAKTG
+25 TGVVKDAQTG

-43 KVSGKAL
+43 KVSGKAV
-50 GTTTDFDGKFSLKV
+50 GTTSDFDGKFLLKV
-64 ADAPPFT
+64 NDAPPFT
-71 VEISMLGF
+71 IEISMLGF
-79 VAVSVEITKN
+79 KAMNVEITKN
-89 NQEVMVSLEE
+89 NQEVMVSLQE
-99 DATSLE
+99 DSTALE

-128 TSKDI
+128 TPKDI
-133 LNSAAAV
+133 LNSAAVV

-148 IVGVQMQQQSANSIN
+148 IAGVQIQQQSANSIN
-163 IEMRAGSGV
+163 IEMRAGSGI

-189 SAGLFQSFQ
+189 ASGQFNNYQ

-222 GVTSGVVHFMSKSP
+222 GVTSGVVHFMSKSA
-236 IDYPGTTVEMLGGSL
+236 IDYPGTTVEMLGGTL
-251 STTGMTVRHA
+251 NTTGMTVRHA

-268 FGFKINVRYMK
+268 FGFKVNVRYQK
-279 GSDFE
+279 GTDFE
-284 LDPVEDAD
+284 LDPVADAD
-292 FIASQRTTISQPAIV
+292 FIASQQTTISQPAIV
-307 NGRVDPTQPGETLLT
+307 NGRVDPTQPGELLLT
-322 LADLDDNGDGN
+322 LSDLDDNGDGN
-333 PLATEY
+333 PIATEY

-350 RPTDQTTA
+350 RPTDNTTA
-358 FLSAGFA
+358 FLSGGFA
-365 NGGGLFFN
+365 SGGGLMFN
-373 SQGAGYSQ
+373 SQGVGYSQ
-381 GNDYWVQGRVQ
+381 GKDYWTQARIQ

-398 QVYYNYNDGGDREN
+398 QVFYNYNNGGDAEN

-421 RQVAERN
+421 RQVAKRSSFEG
-428 SLEAQLQ
+428 QIQ
-435 YNFDVPKFLNTNFTI
+435 YNFDIPNFLNSNFTI
-450 GSDYRNSQSMTENT
+450 GSDYRNTKSDSANT
-464 LYGINEDRDDYI
+464 LFGINEDRDDYI

-483 GTSKISDKIDL
+483 GTSVISDKLEL

-507 EGAFAPRVAIVFKAN
+507 EGAFAPRVALVYKAN

-531 NKANTGPSAL
+531 NRANTGPTAL

-567 QTFSS
+567 QVFPD
-572 NPTIDLSI
+572 NPTIDLAV

-589 TQQFPLAYAYGA
+589 ATSFPLAYAYGA
-601 VAAPT
+601 VAQPT
-606 LGALYGGLATNPF
+606 LEALYGGLAGNP
-619 LGVVQNF
+619 LLPVVQNF
-626 FSTYAGG
+626 FNGYVPS
-633 TGGTGQLVGYN
+633 GGTGQLVGYN

-651 NDLVGTGRSQIET
+651 DELVGTGRSAIET
-664 LNSFELG
+664 LNSFEVG

-680 SIALDV
+680 SVALDV

-704 NLVGADFANDLGA
+704 NLVGADIANDLGA

-724 SSPGVTADV
+724 SDPGVIGAVTGAVQAQYTA
-733 EAIYAAQGWP
+733 A
-743 LSGIPA
+743 GIPQA
-749 FGIPSSA
+749 IWDTGAPAGALFPGSPAIAPIGTVING
-756 ATIAGLAAA
+756 TIATAAGA
-765 SGGAFAQGGAG
+765 VGGAFTQGGAAFEG
-776 FDAQVSGLYPII
+776 AVSPLYPIF

-810 RFDGATRSHVG
+810 RFDGATRSHFG

-833 VTLWLNTSWVS
+833 VTLWLNTSWLS
-844 QNEWIP
+844 QTEWIP

-864 NSPKMKYRAGLQY
+864 NAPKFKYRAGVQY
-877 SKDKVRGAIAY
+877 AKDKVRGAIAF
-888 QHDDAFYA
+888 QHDDAFNS
-896 NQGLFSG
+896 NQGFFSG
-903 DVQEKNLFDVNVGY
+903 RVQEKNLFDVNIGY
-917 SVSENLKLDLSAT
+917 NVSDNLKLDLSAT

-952 KLTFDYKFII
+952 KLTFDY
-962 RRIELHKKRQPNGCL
+962 
-977 LLCN
+977 

>member
-1 MIKKTIFFAFVL
+1 MIKKTIFFAFVML
-13 LTSFTMLAQTTI
+13 ASATMLAQTTI
-25 TGVVKDAKTG
+25 TGVVKDAQTG
-35 ETLLGANI
+35 ETLLGANV
-43 KVSGKAL
+43 KVAGKAI

-64 ADAPPFT
+64 ADTPPFT
-71 VEISMLGF
+71 LEISMLGF
-79 VAVSVEITKN
+79 KAVNVEITEN
-89 NQEVMVSLEE
+89 NQTLDVSLKE

-114 RQKVQEAPA
+114 KQKVQEAPA

-128 TSKDI
+128 TPKDI

-148 IVGVQMQQQSANSIN
+148 IAGVQMQQQSANSIN

-189 SAGLFQSFQ
+189 SAGTFISFQ

-236 IDYPGTTVEMLGGSL
+236 IDYPGTTVEMLGGTL

-268 FGFKINVRYMK
+268 FGFKVNVRYMK
-279 GSDFE
+279 GKDFE
-284 LDPVEDAD
+284 LDPVADAD
-292 FIASQRTTISQPAIV
+292 FISGLQTTISQPAIV
-307 NGRVDPTQPGETLLT
+307 NGRVDPTQPGEQLLS
-322 LADLDDNGDGN
+322 LSDLDDNGDGN

-339 KNYSANVHLEF
+339 RNYSANVHLEF
-350 RPTDQTTA
+350 RPSDETTA

-365 NGGGLFFN
+365 DGGGLFFN

-381 GNDYWVQGRVQ
+381 GKDYWVQGRVQ
-392 SGGLFA
+392 TGGLFA
-398 QVYYNYNDGGDREN
+398 QVYYNYNNGGDEEN
-412 PTFLYASGL
+412 PTFLYQTGL

-435 YNFDVPKFLNTNFTI
+435 YNFDIPKFLNSNFTI
-450 GSDYRNSQSMTENT
+450 GSDYRNSKSMTANT

-483 GTSKISDKIDL
+483 GTSKISDQLEI

-507 EGAFAPRVAIVFKAN
+507 EGAFAPRVAIVYKAD

-549 SVLAPGI
+549 SVLAPGV

-567 QTFSS
+567 QVFPD
-572 NPTIDLSI
+572 NPTIDLSV

-589 TQQFPLAYAYGA
+589 TTQFPLAYAYGA

-606 LGALYGGLATNPF
+606 LGALYGGLAGNPF

-626 FSTYAGG
+626 FNTYAGG

-651 NDLVGTGRSQIET
+651 NELTDTGRSAVET
-664 LNSFELG
+664 LNSFEIG

-680 SIALDV
+680 SLAIDV

-699 IGPTF
+699 IGPTY

-717 QVGADFA
+717 QVAADFA
-724 SSPGVTADV
+724 SSPGVIADM
-733 EAIYAAQGWP
+733 EAFYASQGWP
-743 LSGIPA
+743 LTGIPT
-749 FGIPSSA
+749 FGIPSSSDA
-756 ATIAGLAAA
+756 IAGLAAA

-776 FDAQVSGLYPII
+776 FDAQIAPLYPII
-788 GTVETTSVP
+788 GTVETTAVP

-821 ADLAMEYFLNDD
+821 ADIAMEYFLNDN
-833 VTLWLNTSWVS
+833 VTLWLNSSWLS

-864 NSPKMKYRAGLQY
+864 NAPKFKYRAGVQY
-877 SKDKVRGAIAY
+877 SKDKVRGSIAF
-888 QHDDAFYA
+888 QHDDSFNS
-896 NQGLFSG
+896 NQGFFSG
-903 DVQEKNLFDVNVGY
+903 EVQEKNLFDINVGY
-917 SVSENLKLDLSAT
+917 NVSKNLKLDLSAT
-930 NVLDQKYRAFPNM
+930 NVLDQKYRAFPTM

-952 KLTFDYKFII
+952 KLTFDY
-962 RRIELHKKRQPNGCL
+962 
-977 LLCN
+977 

>member
-1 MIKKTIFFAFVL
+1 MIKKTIFFAFVML
-13 LTSFTMLAQTTI
+13 ASATMLAQTTI
-25 TGVVKDAKTG
+25 TGVVKDAQTG
-35 ETLLGANI
+35 ETLLGANV
-43 KVSGKAL
+43 KVSGKAI
-50 GTTTDFDGKFSLKV
+50 GTTSDFDGKFLLKV
-64 ADAPPFT
+64 NDAPPFT
-71 VEISMLGF
+71 IEISMLGF
-79 VAVSVEITKN
+79 KAVSVEITKN

-99 DATSLE
+99 DSTSLE

-128 TSKDI
+128 TPKDI
-133 LNSAAAV
+133 LNSAAVV

-148 IVGVQMQQQSANSIN
+148 IAGVQIQQQSANSIN

-189 SAGLFQSFQ
+189 ASGQFNNYQ

-222 GVTSGVVHFMSKSP
+222 GVTSGVVHFMSKSA
-236 IDYPGTTVEMLGGSL
+236 IDYPGTTVEMLGGTL

-268 FGFKINVRYMK
+268 FGFKVNVRYQK
-279 GSDFE
+279 GTDFE
-284 LDPVEDAD
+284 LDPVADAD
-292 FIASQRTTISQPAIV
+292 FIASQQTSISQPAIV

-322 LADLDDNGDGN
+322 LSDLDDNGDGN
-333 PLATEY
+333 PIATEY

-350 RPTDQTTA
+350 RPTDNTTA
-358 FLSAGFA
+358 FLSGGFA
-365 NGGGLFFN
+365 SGGGLMFN
-373 SQGAGYSQ
+373 SQGIGYSQ
-381 GNDYWVQGRVQ
+381 GKDYWTQARIQ

-398 QVYYNYNDGGDREN
+398 QVFYNHNNGGDAEN

-421 RQVAERN
+421 RQVAKRS

-435 YNFDVPKFLNTNFTI
+435 YNFDIPKFLNSNFTI
-450 GSDYRNSQSMTENT
+450 GSDYRNTKSDSANT
-464 LYGINEDRDDYI
+464 LFGINEDRDDYI

-483 GTSKISDKIDL
+483 GTSVISDKLEL

-507 EGAFAPRVAIVFKAN
+507 EGAFAPRVALVFKAD

-531 NKANTGPSAL
+531 NRANTGPTAL

-567 QTFSS
+567 QVFPD

-589 TQQFPLAYAYGA
+589 ATQFPLAYAYGA

-606 LGALYGGLATNPF
+606 LGALYNGLAGNPF

-626 FSTYAGG
+626 FNTYTGG

-651 NDLVGTGRSQIET
+651 DELVGTGRSAIET
-664 LNSFELG
+664 LNSFEIG

-680 SIALDV
+680 SVALDV

-717 QVGADFA
+717 QVAADFA
-724 SSPGVTADV
+724 SSPGVTADM
-733 EAIYAAQGWP
+733 EAFYASQGWP
-743 LSGIPA
+743 LTGIPA
-749 FGIPSSA
+749 FGIPSSSDA
-756 ATIAGLAAA
+756 IAGLAAA

-776 FDAQVSGLYPII
+776 FDAQISPLYPII

-810 RFDGATRSHVG
+810 RFYCDTRSHFG

-833 VTLWLNTSWVS
+833 VTLWLNTSWLS
-844 QNEWIP
+844 QTEWIP

-864 NSPKMKYRAGLQY
+864 NAPKFKYRAGVQY
-877 SKDKVRGAIAY
+877 AKDKVRGAIAF
-888 QHDDAFYA
+888 QHDDSFNS
-896 NQGLFSG
+896 NQGFFSG
-903 DVQEKNLFDVNVGY
+903 EVQEKNLFDVNIGY
-917 SVSENLKLDLSAT
+917 NVSDNLKLDLSAT

-952 KLTFDYKFII
+952 KLTFDY
-962 RRIELHKKRQPNGCL
+962 
-977 LLCN
+977 

>member
-1 MIKKTIFFAFVL
+1 MLA
-13 LTSFTMLAQTTI
+13 SATMLAQTTI
-25 TGVVKDAKTG
+25 TGVVKDAQTG
-35 ETLLGANI
+35 ETLLGANV
-43 KVSGKAL
+43 KVSGKAI
-50 GTTTDFDGKFSLKV
+50 GTTSDFDGKFLLKV
-64 ADAPPFT
+64 NDAPPFT
-71 VEISMLGF
+71 IEISMLGF
-79 VAVSVEITKN
+79 KAVSVEITKN

-99 DATSLE
+99 DSTSLE

-128 TSKDI
+128 TPKDI
-133 LNSAAAV
+133 LNSAAVV

-148 IVGVQMQQQSANSIN
+148 IAGVQIQQQSANSIN

-189 SAGLFQSFQ
+189 ASGQFNNYQ

-222 GVTSGVVHFMSKSP
+222 GVTSGVVHFMSKSA
-236 IDYPGTTVEMLGGSL
+236 IDYPGTTVEMLGGTL

-268 FGFKINVRYMK
+268 FGFKVNVRYQK
-279 GSDFE
+279 GTDFE
-284 LDPVEDAD
+284 LDPVADAD
-292 FIASQRTTISQPAIV
+292 FIASQQTSISQPAIV

-322 LADLDDNGDGN
+322 LSDLDDNGDGN
-333 PLATEY
+333 PIATEY

-350 RPTDQTTA
+350 RPTDNTTA
-358 FLSAGFA
+358 FLSGGFA
-365 NGGGLFFN
+365 RGGGLMFN
-373 SQGAGYSQ
+373 SQGIGYSQ
-381 GNDYWVQGRVQ
+381 GKDYWTQARIQ

-398 QVYYNYNDGGDREN
+398 QVFYNYNNGGDAEN

-421 RQVAERN
+421 RQVAKRS

-435 YNFDVPKFLNTNFTI
+435 YNFDIPKFLNSNFTI
-450 GSDYRNSQSMTENT
+450 GSDYRNTKSDSANT
-464 LYGINEDRDDYI
+464 LIGINEDRDDYI

-483 GTSKISDKIDL
+483 GTSVISDKLEL

-507 EGAFAPRVAIVFKAN
+507 EGAFAPRVALVFKAD

-531 NKANTGPSAL
+531 NRANTGPTAL

-567 QTFSS
+567 QVFPD

-589 TQQFPLAYAYGA
+589 ATQFPLAYAYGA

-606 LGALYGGLATNPF
+606 LGALYNGLAGNPF

-626 FSTYAGG
+626 FNTYTGG

-651 NDLVGTGRSQIET
+651 DELVGTGRSAIET
-664 LNSFELG
+664 LNSFEIG

-680 SIALDV
+680 SVALDV

-717 QVGADFA
+717 QVAADFA
-724 SSPGVTADV
+724 SSPGVTADM
-733 EAIYAAQGWP
+733 EAFYASQGWP
-743 LSGIPA
+743 LTGIPA
-749 FGIPSSA
+749 FGIPSSSDA
-756 ATIAGLAAA
+756 IAGLAAA

-776 FDAQVSGLYPII
+776 FDAQISPLYPII

-810 RFDGATRSHVG
+810 RFDGATRSHFG

-833 VTLWLNTSWVS
+833 VTLWLNTSWLS
-844 QNEWIP
+844 QTEWIP

-864 NSPKMKYRAGLQY
+864 NAPKFKYRAGVQY
-877 SKDKVRGAIAY
+877 AKDKVRGAIAF
-888 QHDDAFYA
+888 QHDDSFNS
-896 NQGLFSG
+896 NQGFFSG
-903 DVQEKNLFDVNVGY
+903 EVQEKNLFDVNIGY
-917 SVSENLKLDLSAT
+917 NVSDNLKLDLSAT

-952 KLTFDYKFII
+952 KLTFDY
-962 RRIELHKKRQPNGCL
+962 
-977 LLCN
+977 

>member
-1 MIKKTIFFAFVL
+1 MIKKTIFFAFVML
-13 LTSFTMLAQTTI
+13 ASATMLAQTTI
-25 TGVVKDAKTG
+25 TGVVKDAQTG

-50 GTTTDFDGKFSLKV
+50 GTTSDFDGKFLLKV
-64 ADAPPFT
+64 NEAPPFT
-71 VEISMLGF
+71 IEISMLGF
-79 VAVSVEITKN
+79 KATNVEITKN
-89 NQEVMVSLEE
+89 NQEVMVSLQE
-99 DATSLE
+99 DSTALE

-128 TSKDI
+128 TPKDI
-133 LNSAAAV
+133 LNSAAVV

-148 IVGVQMQQQSANSIN
+148 IAGVQIQQQSANSIN
-163 IEMRAGSGV
+163 IEMRAGSGI

-189 SAGLFQSFQ
+189 ASGQFNNYQ

-222 GVTSGVVHFMSKSP
+222 GVTSGVVHFMSKSA
-236 IDYPGTTVEMLGGSL
+236 IDYPGTTVEMLGGTL
-251 STTGMTVRHA
+251 NTTGMTVRHA

-268 FGFKINVRYMK
+268 FGFKVNVRYQK
-279 GSDFE
+279 GTDFQ
-284 LDPVEDAD
+284 LDPVADAD
-292 FIASQRTTISQPAIV
+292 FIASQQTTISQPAIV
-307 NGRVDPTQPGETLLT
+307 NGRVDPTQPGEVLLT
-322 LADLDDNGDGN
+322 LSDLDDNGDGN
-333 PLATEY
+333 PIATEY
-339 KNYSANVHLEF
+339 LNYSANVHLEF
-350 RPTDQTTA
+350 RPNDNTTA
-358 FLSAGFA
+358 FLSGGYAS
-365 NGGGLFFN
+365 GGGLMFN
-373 SQGAGYSQ
+373 SQGVGYSQ
-381 GNDYWVQGRVQ
+381 GKDYWTQARIQ

-398 QVYYNYNDGGDREN
+398 QVFYNYNNGGDAEN

-421 RQVAERN
+421 RQVAKRS
-428 SLEAQLQ
+428 SLEGQLQ
-435 YNFDVPKFLNTNFTI
+435 YNFDIPNFLNSNFTI
-450 GSDYRNSQSMTENT
+450 GSDYRNTKSDSANT
-464 LYGINEDRDDYI
+464 LFGINEDRDDYI

-483 GTSKISDKIDL
+483 GTSVISDKLEL

-507 EGAFAPRVAIVFKAN
+507 EGAFAPRVALVYKAN

-531 NKANTGPSAL
+531 NRANTGPTAL

-567 QTFSS
+567 QVFPD
-572 NPTIDLSI
+572 NPTIDLAV

-589 TQQFPLAYAYGA
+589 ATSFPLAYAYGA
-601 VAAPT
+601 VAQPT
-606 LGALYGGLATNPF
+606 LEALYGGLAGNP
-619 LGVVQNF
+619 LLPVVQNF
-626 FSTYAGG
+626 FNGYVPS
-633 TGGTGQLVGYN
+633 GGTGQLVGYN

-651 NDLVGTGRSQIET
+651 DELVGTGRSAIET
-664 LNSFELG
+664 LNSFEVG

-680 SIALDV
+680 SVALDV

-704 NLVGADFANDLGA
+704 NLVGADIANDLGA

-724 SSPGVTADV
+724 SDPGVIGAVTGAVQAQYTA
-733 EAIYAAQGWP
+733 A
-743 LSGIPA
+743 GIPQA
-749 FGIPSSA
+749 IWDTGAPAGALFPGSPAIAPIGTVING
-756 ATIAGLAAA
+756 TIATAAGA
-765 SGGAFAQGGAG
+765 VGGAFTQGGAAFEG
-776 FDAQVSGLYPII
+776 AVSPLYPIF

-810 RFDGATRSHVG
+810 RFDGATRSHFG

-833 VTLWLNTSWVS
+833 VTLWLNTSWLS
-844 QNEWIP
+844 QTEWIP

-864 NSPKMKYRAGLQY
+864 NAPKFKYRAGVQY
-877 SKDKVRGAIAY
+877 AKDKVRGAIAF
-888 QHDDAFYA
+888 QHDDAFNS
-896 NQGLFSG
+896 NQGFFSG
-903 DVQEKNLFDVNVGY
+903 RVQEKNLFDVNIGY
-917 SVSENLKLDLSAT
+917 NVSDNLKLDLSAT

-952 KLTFDYKFII
+952 KLTFDY
-962 RRIELHKKRQPNGCL
+962 
-977 LLCN
+977 

>member
-1 MIKKTIFFAFVL
+1 MIKKTIFFAFVML
-13 LTSFTMLAQTTI
+13 ASATMLAQTTV
-25 TGVVKDAKTG
+25 TGLVKDAQTG
-35 ETLLGANI
+35 ETLLGANV
-43 KVSGKAL
+43 KVSGKAI
-50 GTTTDFDGKFSLKV
+50 GTTTDFDGKFLLKV
-64 ADAPPFT
+64 NAAPPFT
-71 VEISMLGF
+71 IEISMLGF
-79 VAVSVEITKN
+79 KAASVEITKN

-128 TSKDI
+128 TPKDI

-148 IVGVQMQQQSANSIN
+148 IAGVQMQQQSANTIN

-189 SAGLFQSFQ
+189 SAGTFYSNQ

-236 IDYPGTTVEMLGGSL
+236 IDYPGTTVEMLGGTL

-268 FGFKINVRYMK
+268 FGFKVNVRYMK
-279 GSDFE
+279 GKDFE

-292 FIASQRTTISQPAIV
+292 FISSLQTTVSQPAIV
-307 NGRVDPTQPGETLLT
+307 NGRVDPTQPGEQLLSLT
-322 LADLDDNGDGN
+322 DLDDNGDGN

-339 KNYSANVHLEF
+339 KNYSANIHLEF
-350 RPTDQTTA
+350 RPTDETTA

-365 NGGGLFFN
+365 NGGGVFFN
-373 SQGAGYSQ
+373 SQGAGYQQ

-398 QVYYNYNDGGDREN
+398 QVYYNYNDGGNDEN
-412 PTFLYASGL
+412 PTFLHQTGL

-450 GSDYRNSQSMTENT
+450 GTDYRNSKSMTANT

-483 GTSKISDKIDL
+483 GTSKISDKLDI

-507 EGAFAPRVAIVFKAN
+507 EGAFAPRVAIVYKAN
-522 ENHTFRASF
+522 DNHTFRASF

-567 QTFSS
+567 QVFPD
-572 NPTIDLSI
+572 NPMIDFAA
-580 PGLPDLPYG
+580 PGIPDLPYG
-589 TQQFPLAYAYGA
+589 TTQFPLAIAYGA
-601 VAAPT
+601 VAGDTTA
-606 LGALYGGLATNPF
+606 ALLGGLSANPF
-619 LGVVQNF
+619 TNAFLPVVQSF

-651 NDLVGTGRSQIET
+651 NELTDTGRSAVET
-664 LNSFELG
+664 LNSFEIG

-680 SIALDV
+680 SVALDV

-704 NLVGADFANDLGA
+704 NLVGADFATDLGA

-724 SSPGVTADV
+724 SDANVSSGI
-733 EAIYAAQGWP
+733 EAVYAAAGWP
-743 LSGIPA
+743 LSGIPSV
-749 FGIPSSA
+749 GIPSSA
-756 ATIAGLAAA
+756 ETLAILA
-765 SGGAFAQGGAG
+765 SSAGGAFAQGGAG
-776 FDAQVSGLYPII
+776 FDAAVSPLYTIF
-788 GTVETTSVP
+788 GTVETTAVP

-810 RFDGATRSHVG
+810 RFDDATRSHVG

-833 VTLWLNTSWVS
+833 VTLWFNTSWLS

-864 NSPKMKYRAGLQY
+864 NAPKFKYRAGVQY
-877 SKDKVRGAIAY
+877 SKDKVRGSVAY
-888 QHDDAFYA
+888 QHDDSFYS
-896 NQGLFSG
+896 NQGFFSG
-903 DVQEKNLFDVNVGY
+903 EVQEKNLFDVNIGY
-917 SVSENLKLDLSAT
+917 NVSDNLKLDLSAT
-930 NVLDQKYRAFPNM
+930 NVLDQKYRAFPSM

-952 KLTFDYKFII
+952 KLTFDY
-962 RRIELHKKRQPNGCL
+962 
-977 LLCN
+977 

>member
-1 MIKKTIFFAFVL
+1 MIKKTIFFAFVML
-13 LTSFTMLAQTTI
+13 ASATMLAQTTI
-25 TGVVKDAKTG
+25 TGVIKDAQTG
-35 ETLLGANI
+35 ETLLGANV
-43 KVSGKAL
+43 KVSGKAI
-50 GTTTDFDGKFSLKV
+50 GTTSDFDGKFLLKV
-64 ADAPPFT
+64 NDVPPFT
-71 VEISMLGF
+71 IEISMLGF
-79 VAVSVEITKN
+79 KATSVEITKN

-99 DATSLE
+99 DSTSLE

-128 TSKDI
+128 TPKDI
-133 LNSAAAV
+133 LNSANVV

-148 IVGVQMQQQSANSIN
+148 IAGVQIQQQSANSIN
-163 IEMRAGSGV
+163 IEMRAGSGI

-189 SAGLFQSFQ
+189 ASGQFNNYQ

-222 GVTSGVVHFMSKSP
+222 GVTSGVVHFMSKSA
-236 IDYPGTTVEMLGGSL
+236 IDYPGTTVEMLGGTL
-251 STTGMTVRHA
+251 NTTGMTVRHA

-268 FGFKINVRYMK
+268 FGFKVNVRYQK
-279 GSDFE
+279 GTDFE
-284 LDPVEDAD
+284 LDPVADAD
-292 FIASQRTTISQPAIV
+292 FIASQQTSISQPAIV

-322 LADLDDNGDGN
+322 LSDLDDNGDGN
-333 PLATEY
+333 PIATEY

-350 RPTDQTTA
+350 RPTDNTTA
-358 FLSAGFA
+358 FLSGGFA
-365 NGGGLFFN
+365 SGGGLMFN
-373 SQGAGYSQ
+373 SQGIGYSQ
-381 GNDYWVQGRVQ
+381 GKDYWTQARIQ

-398 QVYYNYNDGGDREN
+398 QVFYNYNNGGDAEN

-421 RQVAERN
+421 RQVAKRS

-435 YNFDVPKFLNTNFTI
+435 YNFDIPKFLNSNFTI
-450 GSDYRNSQSMTENT
+450 GSDYRNTKSDSANT
-464 LYGINEDRDDYI
+464 LFGINEDRDDYI

-483 GTSKISDKIDL
+483 GTSVISDKLEL

-507 EGAFAPRVAIVFKAN
+507 EGAFAPRVALVFKAD

-531 NKANTGPSAL
+531 NRANTGPTAL

-567 QTFSS
+567 QVFPD
-572 NPTIDLSI
+572 NPTIDLAV

-589 TQQFPLAYAYGA
+589 ATSFPLAYAYGA
-601 VAAPT
+601 VAQPT
-606 LGALYGGLATNPF
+606 LQALYGGLAGNP
-619 LGVVQNF
+619 LLPVVQNF
-626 FSTYAGG
+626 FNGYVPS
-633 TGGTGQLVGYN
+633 GGTGQLVGYN

-651 NDLVGTGRSQIET
+651 DELVGTGRSAIET
-664 LNSFELG
+664 LNSFEVG

-680 SIALDV
+680 SVALDV

-704 NLVGADFANDLGA
+704 NLVGADIANDLGA

-724 SSPGVTADV
+724 SDPGVIGAVTGAVQAQYTA
-733 EAIYAAQGWP
+733 A
-743 LSGIPA
+743 GIPQA
-749 FGIPSSA
+749 IWDTGAPAGALFPGSPAIAPIGTVING
-756 ATIAGLAAA
+756 TIATAAGA
-765 SGGAFAQGGAG
+765 VGGAFTQGGAAFEG
-776 FDAQVSGLYPII
+776 AVSPLYPIF

-810 RFDGATRSHVG
+810 RFDGATRSHFG

-833 VTLWLNTSWVS
+833 VTLWLNTSWLS
-844 QNEWIP
+844 QTEWIP

-864 NSPKMKYRAGLQY
+864 NAPKFKYRAGVQY
-877 SKDKVRGAIAY
+877 AKDKVRGAIAF
-888 QHDDAFYA
+888 QHDDSFNS
-896 NQGLFSG
+896 NQGFFSG
-903 DVQEKNLFDVNVGY
+903 EVQEKNLFDVNIGY
-917 SVSENLKLDLSAT
+917 NVSDNLKLDLSAT

-952 KLTFDYKFII
+952 KLTFDY
-962 RRIELHKKRQPNGCL
+962 
-977 LLCN
+977 

>member
-1 MIKKTIFFAFVL
+1 MIKKTIFFAFVML
-13 LTSFTMLAQTTI
+13 ASATMLAQTTI
-25 TGVVKDAKTG
+25 TGVVKDAQTG

-43 KVSGKAL
+43 KVSGKAI

-71 VEISMLGF
+71 IEISMLGF
-79 VAVSVEITKN
+79 KAVSVEITKN

-114 RQKVQEAPA
+114 KQKVQEAPA

-140 DPVMNLAN
+140 DPIMNLAN
-148 IVGVQMQQQSANSIN
+148 VVGVQMQQQSANTVN

-292 FIASQRTTISQPAIV
+292 FIASQQTTISQPAIV

-373 SQGAGYSQ
+373 SQGAGYTQ
-381 GNDYWVQGRVQ
+381 GSDYWVQGRVQ

-435 YNFDVPKFLNTNFTI
+435 YNFDVPKFLNSNFTI

-483 GTSKISDKIDL
+483 GTSKITDKLEL

-507 EGAFAPRVAIVFKAN
+507 EGAFAPRVAIVFKAS
-522 ENHTFRASF
+522 ENHTLRASF

-589 TQQFPLAYAYGA
+589 TTQFPLAYAYGA

-952 KLTFDYKFII
+952 KLTFDY
-962 RRIELHKKRQPNGCL
+962 
-977 LLCN
+977 

>member
-50 GTTTDFDGKFSLKV
+50 GTTTGLDGKFSLKL
-64 ADAPPFT
+64 ADSPPFT
-71 VEISMLGF
+71 IEISMLGF

-148 IVGVQMQQQSANSIN
+148 IVGVQMQQQSANTIN

-189 SAGLFQSFQ
+189 SAGTFQSFQ

-292 FIASQRTTISQPAIV
+292 FIASQQTTISQPAIV

-398 QVYYNYNDGGDREN
+398 QLYYNYNDGGDREN

-483 GTSKISDKIDL
+483 GTSKITDKLEL

-507 EGAFAPRVAIVFKAN
+507 EGAFAPRVAIVFKAS
-522 ENHTFRASF
+522 ENHTLRASF

-864 NSPKMKYRAGLQY
+864 NSPKMKYRAGVQY

-952 KLTFDYKFII
+952 KLTFDY
-962 RRIELHKKRQPNGCL
+962 
-977 LLCN
+977 

>member
-1 MIKKTIFFAFVL
+1 MIKKTIFFAFVML
-13 LTSFTMLAQTTI
+13 ASATMLAQTTI
-25 TGVVKDAKTG
+25 TGVVKDAQTG

-50 GTTTDFDGKFSLKV
+50 GTTSDFDGKFLLKV
-64 ADAPPFT
+64 NEAPPFT
-71 VEISMLGF
+71 IEISMLGF
-79 VAVSVEITKN
+79 KATNVEITKN
-89 NQEVMVSLEE
+89 NQEVMVSLQE
-99 DATSLE
+99 DSTALE

-128 TSKDI
+128 TPKDI
-133 LNSAAAV
+133 LNSAAVV

-148 IVGVQMQQQSANSIN
+148 IAGVQIQQQSANSIN
-163 IEMRAGSGV
+163 IEMRAGSGI

-189 SAGLFQSFQ
+189 ASGQFNNYQ

-222 GVTSGVVHFMSKSP
+222 GVTSGVVHFMSKSA
-236 IDYPGTTVEMLGGSL
+236 IDYPGTTVEMLGGTL
-251 STTGMTVRHA
+251 NTTGMTVRHA

-268 FGFKINVRYMK
+268 FGFKVNVRYQK
-279 GSDFE
+279 GTDFQ
-284 LDPVEDAD
+284 LDPVADAD
-292 FIASQRTTISQPAIV
+292 FIASQQTTISQPAIV
-307 NGRVDPTQPGETLLT
+307 NGRVDPTQPGELLLT
-322 LADLDDNGDGN
+322 LSDLDDNGDGN
-333 PLATEY
+333 PIATEY
-339 KNYSANVHLEF
+339 LNYSANVHLEF
-350 RPTDQTTA
+350 RPNDNTTA
-358 FLSAGFA
+358 FLSGGYAS
-365 NGGGLFFN
+365 GGGLMFN
-373 SQGAGYSQ
+373 SQGVGYSQ
-381 GNDYWVQGRVQ
+381 GKDYWTQARIQ

-398 QVYYNYNDGGDREN
+398 QVFYNYNNGGDAEN

-421 RQVAERN
+421 RQVAKRS
-428 SLEAQLQ
+428 SLEGQLQ
-435 YNFDVPKFLNTNFTI
+435 YNFDIPNFLNSNFTI
-450 GSDYRNSQSMTENT
+450 GSDYRNTKSDSANT
-464 LYGINEDRDDYI
+464 LFGINEDRDDYI

-483 GTSKISDKIDL
+483 GTSVISDKLEL

-507 EGAFAPRVAIVFKAN
+507 EGAFAPRVALVYKAN

-531 NKANTGPSAL
+531 NRANTGPTAL

-567 QTFSS
+567 QVFPD
-572 NPTIDLSI
+572 NPTIDLAV

-589 TQQFPLAYAYGA
+589 ATSFPLAYAYGA
-601 VAAPT
+601 VAQPT
-606 LGALYGGLATNPF
+606 LEALYGGLAGNP
-619 LGVVQNF
+619 LLPVVQNF
-626 FSTYAGG
+626 FNGYVPS
-633 TGGTGQLVGYN
+633 GGTGQLVGYN

-651 NDLVGTGRSQIET
+651 DELVGTGRSAIET
-664 LNSFELG
+664 LNSFEVG

-680 SIALDV
+680 SVALDV

-704 NLVGADFANDLGA
+704 NLVGADIANDLGA

-724 SSPGVTADV
+724 SDPGVIGAVTGAVQAQYTA
-733 EAIYAAQGWP
+733 A
-743 LSGIPA
+743 GIPQA
-749 FGIPSSA
+749 IWDTGAPAGALFPGSPAIAPIGTVING
-756 ATIAGLAAA
+756 TIATAAGA
-765 SGGAFAQGGAG
+765 VGGAFTQGGAAFEG
-776 FDAQVSGLYPII
+776 AVSPLYPIF

-810 RFDGATRSHVG
+810 RFDGATRSHFG

-833 VTLWLNTSWVS
+833 VTLWLNTSWLS
-844 QNEWIP
+844 QTEWIP

-864 NSPKMKYRAGLQY
+864 NAPKFKYRAGVQY
-877 SKDKVRGAIAY
+877 AKDKVRGAIAF
-888 QHDDAFYA
+888 QHDDAFNS
-896 NQGLFSG
+896 NQGFFSG
-903 DVQEKNLFDVNVGY
+903 RVQEKNLFDVNIGY
-917 SVSENLKLDLSAT
+917 NVSDNLKLDLSAT

-952 KLTFDYKFII
+952 KLTFDY
-962 RRIELHKKRQPNGCL
+962 
-977 LLCN
+977 

>member
-1 MIKKTIFFAFVL
+1 MIKKTIFFAFVML
-13 LTSFTMLAQTTI
+13 ASATMLAQTTI
-25 TGVVKDAKTG
+25 TGVVKDAQTG
-35 ETLLGANI
+35 ETLLGANV
-43 KVSGKAL
+43 KVSGKAI
-50 GTTTDFDGKFSLKV
+50 GTTSDFDGKFLLKV
-64 ADAPPFT
+64 NDAPPFT
-71 VEISMLGF
+71 IEISMLGF
-79 VAVSVEITKN
+79 KAVSVEITKN

-99 DATSLE
+99 DSTSLE

-128 TSKDI
+128 TPKDI
-133 LNSAAAV
+133 LNSAAVV

-148 IVGVQMQQQSANSIN
+148 IAGVQIQQQSANSIN

-189 SAGLFQSFQ
+189 ASGQFNNYQ

-222 GVTSGVVHFMSKSP
+222 GVTSGVVHFMSKSA
-236 IDYPGTTVEMLGGSL
+236 IDYPGTTVEMLGGTL

-268 FGFKINVRYMK
+268 FGFKVNVRYQK
-279 GSDFE
+279 GTDFE
-284 LDPVEDAD
+284 LDPVADAD
-292 FIASQRTTISQPAIV
+292 FIASQQTSISQPAIV

-322 LADLDDNGDGN
+322 LSDLDDNGDGN
-333 PLATEY
+333 PIATEY

-350 RPTDQTTA
+350 RPTDNTTA
-358 FLSAGFA
+358 FLSGGFA
-365 NGGGLFFN
+365 SGGGLMFN
-373 SQGAGYSQ
+373 SQGVGYSQ
-381 GNDYWVQGRVQ
+381 GKDYWTQARIQ

-398 QVYYNYNDGGDREN
+398 QVFYNYNNGGDAEN

-421 RQVAERN
+421 RQVAKRS
-428 SLEAQLQ
+428 SLEGQIQ
-435 YNFDVPKFLNTNFTI
+435 YNFDIPNFLNSNFTI
-450 GSDYRNSQSMTENT
+450 GSDYRNTKSDSANT
-464 LYGINEDRDDYI
+464 LFGINEDRDDYI

-483 GTSKISDKIDL
+483 GTSVISDKLEL

-507 EGAFAPRVAIVFKAN
+507 EGAFAPRVALVYKAN

-531 NKANTGPSAL
+531 NRANTGPTAL

-567 QTFSS
+567 QVFPD
-572 NPTIDLSI
+572 NPTIDLAV

-589 TQQFPLAYAYGA
+589 ATSFPLAYAYGA
-601 VAAPT
+601 VAQPT
-606 LGALYGGLATNPF
+606 LEALYGGLAGNP
-619 LGVVQNF
+619 LLPVVQNF
-626 FSTYAGG
+626 FNGYVPS
-633 TGGTGQLVGYN
+633 GGTGQLVGYN

-651 NDLVGTGRSQIET
+651 DELVGTGRSAIET
-664 LNSFELG
+664 LNSFEVG

-680 SIALDV
+680 SVALDV

-704 NLVGADFANDLGA
+704 NLVGADIANDLGA

-724 SSPGVTADV
+724 SDPGVIGAVTGAVQAQYTA
-733 EAIYAAQGWP
+733 A
-743 LSGIPA
+743 GIPQA
-749 FGIPSSA
+749 IWDTGAPAGALFPGSPAIAPIGTVING
-756 ATIAGLAAA
+756 TIATAAGA
-765 SGGAFAQGGAG
+765 VGGAFTQGGAAFEG
-776 FDAQVSGLYPII
+776 AVSPLYPIF

-810 RFDGATRSHVG
+810 RFDGATRSHFG

-833 VTLWLNTSWVS
+833 VTLWLNTSWLS
-844 QNEWIP
+844 QTEWIP

-864 NSPKMKYRAGLQY
+864 NAPKFKYRAGVQY
-877 SKDKVRGAIAY
+877 AKDKVRGAIAF
-888 QHDDAFYA
+888 QHDDAFNS
-896 NQGLFSG
+896 NQGFFSG
-903 DVQEKNLFDVNVGY
+903 RVQEKNLFDVNIGY
-917 SVSENLKLDLSAT
+917 NVSDNLKLDLSAT

-952 KLTFDYKFII
+952 KLTFDY
-962 RRIELHKKRQPNGCL
+962 
-977 LLCN
+977 

>member
-1 MIKKTIFFAFVL
+1 MIKKTIFFAFVML
-13 LTSFTMLAQTTI
+13 ASATMLAQTTI
-25 TGVVKDAKTG
+25 TGVVKDAQTG
-35 ETLLGANI
+35 ETLLGANV
-43 KVSGKAL
+43 KVSGKAI
-50 GTTTDFDGKFSLKV
+50 GTTSDFDGKFLLKV
-64 ADAPPFT
+64 NDAPPFT
-71 VEISMLGF
+71 IEISMLGF
-79 VAVSVEITKN
+79 KAVSVEITKN

-99 DATSLE
+99 DSTSLE

-128 TSKDI
+128 TPKDI
-133 LNSAAAV
+133 LNSAAVV

-148 IVGVQMQQQSANSIN
+148 IAGVQIQQQSANSIN

-189 SAGLFQSFQ
+189 ASGQFNNYQ

-222 GVTSGVVHFMSKSP
+222 GVTSGVVHFMSKSA
-236 IDYPGTTVEMLGGSL
+236 IDYPGTTVEMLGGTL

-268 FGFKINVRYMK
+268 FGFKVNVRYQK
-279 GSDFE
+279 GTDFE
-284 LDPVEDAD
+284 LDPVADAD
-292 FIASQRTTISQPAIV
+292 FIASQQTSISQPAIV

-322 LADLDDNGDGN
+322 LSDLDDNGDGN
-333 PLATEY
+333 PIATEY

-350 RPTDQTTA
+350 RPTDNTTA
-358 FLSAGFA
+358 FLSGGFA
-365 NGGGLFFN
+365 SGGGLMFN
-373 SQGAGYSQ
+373 SQGIGYSQ
-381 GNDYWVQGRVQ
+381 GKDYWTQARIQ

-398 QVYYNYNDGGDREN
+398 QVFYNYNNGGDAEN

-421 RQVAERN
+421 RQVAKRS

-435 YNFDVPKFLNTNFTI
+435 YNFDIPKFLNSNFTI
-450 GSDYRNSQSMTENT
+450 GSDYRNTKSDSANT
-464 LYGINEDRDDYI
+464 LFGINEDRDDYI

-483 GTSKISDKIDL
+483 GTSVISDKLEL

-507 EGAFAPRVAIVFKAN
+507 EGAFAPRVALVFKAD

-531 NKANTGPSAL
+531 NRANTGPTAL

-567 QTFSS
+567 QVFPD

-589 TQQFPLAYAYGA
+589 ATQFPLAYAYGA

-606 LGALYGGLATNPF
+606 LGALYNGLAGNPF

-626 FSTYAGG
+626 FNTYTGG

-651 NDLVGTGRSQIET
+651 DELVGTGRSAIET
-664 LNSFELG
+664 LNSFEIG

-680 SIALDV
+680 SVALDV

-717 QVGADFA
+717 QVAADFA
-724 SSPGVTADV
+724 SSPGVTADM
-733 EAIYAAQGWP
+733 EAFYASQGWP
-743 LSGIPA
+743 LTGIPA
-749 FGIPSSA
+749 FGIPSSSDA
-756 ATIAGLAAA
+756 IAGLAAA

-776 FDAQVSGLYPII
+776 FDAQISPLYPII

-810 RFDGATRSHVG
+810 RFDGATRSHFG

-833 VTLWLNTSWVS
+833 LTLWLNTSWLS
-844 QNEWIP
+844 QTEWIP

-864 NSPKMKYRAGLQY
+864 NAPKFKYRAGVQY
-877 SKDKVRGAIAY
+877 AKDKVRGAIAF
-888 QHDDAFYA
+888 QHDDSFNS
-896 NQGLFSG
+896 NQGFFSG
-903 DVQEKNLFDVNVGY
+903 EVQEKNLFDVNIGY
-917 SVSENLKLDLSAT
+917 NVSDNLKLDLSAT

-952 KLTFDYKFII
+952 KLTFDY
-962 RRIELHKKRQPNGCL
+962 
-977 LLCN
+977 

>member
-1 MIKKTIFFAFVL
+1 MIKKTIFFAFVML
-13 LTSFTMLAQTTI
+13 ASATMLAQTTI
-25 TGVVKDAKTG
+25 TGVVKDAQTG

-43 KVSGKAL
+43 KVSGKAV
-50 GTTTDFDGKFSLKV
+50 GTTSDFDGKFLLKV
-64 ADAPPFT
+64 NDAPPFT
-71 VEISMLGF
+71 IEISMLGF
-79 VAVSVEITKN
+79 KAMNVEITKN
-89 NQEVMVSLEE
+89 NQEVMVSLQE
-99 DATSLE
+99 DSTALE

-128 TSKDI
+128 TPKDI
-133 LNSAAAV
+133 LNSAAVV

-148 IVGVQMQQQSANSIN
+148 IAGVQIQQQSANSIN

-189 SAGLFQSFQ
+189 ASGQFNNYQ

-222 GVTSGVVHFMSKSP
+222 GVTSGVVHFMSKSA
-236 IDYPGTTVEMLGGSL
+236 IDYPGTTVEMLGGTL
-251 STTGMTVRHA
+251 NTTGMTVRHA

-268 FGFKINVRYMK
+268 FGFKVNVRYQK
-279 GSDFE
+279 GTDFQ
-284 LDPVEDAD
+284 LDPVADAD
-292 FIASQRTTISQPAIV
+292 FIASQQTTISQPAIV
-307 NGRVDPTQPGETLLT
+307 NGRVDPTQPGELLLT
-322 LADLDDNGDGN
+322 LSDLDDNGDGN
-333 PLATEY
+333 PIATEY
-339 KNYSANVHLEF
+339 LNYSANVHLEF
-350 RPTDQTTA
+350 RPNDNTTA
-358 FLSAGFA
+358 FLSGGYAS
-365 NGGGLFFN
+365 GGGLMFN
-373 SQGAGYSQ
+373 SQGVGYSQ
-381 GNDYWVQGRVQ
+381 GKDYWTQARIQ

-398 QVYYNYNDGGDREN
+398 QVFYNYNNGGDAEN

-421 RQVAERN
+421 RQVAKRS
-428 SLEAQLQ
+428 SLEGQLQ
-435 YNFDVPKFLNTNFTI
+435 YNFDIPNFLNSNFTI
-450 GSDYRNSQSMTENT
+450 GTDYRNTKSDSANT
-464 LYGINEDRDDYI
+464 LFGINEDRDDYI

-483 GTSKISDKIDL
+483 GTSVISDKFEL

-507 EGAFAPRVAIVFKAN
+507 EGAFAPRVALVYKAN

-531 NKANTGPSAL
+531 NRANTGPSAL

-567 QTFSS
+567 QVFPD
-572 NPTIDLSI
+572 NPTIDLAV

-589 TQQFPLAYAYGA
+589 ATSFPLAYAYGA
-601 VAAPT
+601 VAQPT
-606 LGALYGGLATNPF
+606 LEALYGGLAGNP
-619 LGVVQNF
+619 LLPVVQNF
-626 FSTYAGG
+626 FNGYVPS
-633 TGGTGQLVGYN
+633 GGTGQLVGYN

-651 NDLVGTGRSQIET
+651 DELVGTGRSAIET
-664 LNSFELG
+664 LNSFEVG

-680 SIALDV
+680 SVALDV

-704 NLVGADFANDLGA
+704 NLVGADIANDLGA

-724 SSPGVTADV
+724 SDPGVIGAVTGAVQAQYTA
-733 EAIYAAQGWP
+733 A
-743 LSGIPA
+743 GIPQA
-749 FGIPSSA
+749 IWDTGAPAGALFPGSPAIAPIGTVING
-756 ATIAGLAAA
+756 TIATAAGA
-765 SGGAFAQGGAG
+765 VGGAFTQGGAAFEG
-776 FDAQVSGLYPII
+776 AVSPLFPIF

-810 RFDGATRSHVG
+810 RFDDATRSHFG

-833 VTLWLNTSWVS
+833 VTLWLNTSWLS
-844 QNEWIP
+844 QTEWIP

-864 NSPKMKYRAGLQY
+864 NAPKFKYRAGVQY
-877 SKDKVRGAIAY
+877 AKDKVRGAIAF
-888 QHDDAFYA
+888 QHDDAFNS
-896 NQGLFSG
+896 NQGFFSG
-903 DVQEKNLFDVNVGY
+903 RVQEKNLFDVNIGY
-917 SVSENLKLDLSAT
+917 NVSDNLKLDLSAT

-952 KLTFDYKFII
+952 KLTFDY
-962 RRIELHKKRQPNGCL
+962 
-977 LLCN
+977 

>member
-1 MIKKTIFFAFVL
+1 MIKKTIFFAFVML
-13 LTSFTMLAQTTI
+13 ASATMLAQTTI
-25 TGVVKDAKTG
+25 TGVVKDAQTG
-35 ETLLGANI
+35 ETLLGANV
-43 KVSGKAL
+43 KVSGKAI
-50 GTTTDFDGKFSLKV
+50 GTTSDFDGKFLLKV
-64 ADAPPFT
+64 NDAPPFT
-71 VEISMLGF
+71 IEISMLGF
-79 VAVSVEITKN
+79 KAVSVEITKN

-99 DATSLE
+99 DSTSLE

-128 TSKDI
+128 TPKDI
-133 LNSAAAV
+133 LNSAAVV

-148 IVGVQMQQQSANSIN
+148 IAGVQIQQQSANSIN

-189 SAGLFQSFQ
+189 ASGQFNNYQ

-222 GVTSGVVHFMSKSP
+222 GVTSGVVHFMSKSA
-236 IDYPGTTVEMLGGSL
+236 IDYPGTTVEMLGGTL

-268 FGFKINVRYMK
+268 FGFKVNVRYQK
-279 GSDFE
+279 GTDFE
-284 LDPVEDAD
+284 LDPVADAD
-292 FIASQRTTISQPAIV
+292 FIASQQTSISQPAIV

-322 LADLDDNGDGN
+322 LSDLDDNGDGN
-333 PLATEY
+333 PIATEY

-350 RPTDQTTA
+350 RPTDNTTA
-358 FLSAGFA
+358 FLSGGFA
-365 NGGGLFFN
+365 SGGGLMFN
-373 SQGAGYSQ
+373 SQGIGYSQ
-381 GNDYWVQGRVQ
+381 GKDYWTQARIQ

-398 QVYYNYNDGGDREN
+398 QVFYNYNNGGDAEN

-421 RQVAERN
+421 RQVAKRS

-435 YNFDVPKFLNTNFTI
+435 YNFDIPKFLNSNFTI
-450 GSDYRNSQSMTENT
+450 GSDYRNTKSDSANT
-464 LYGINEDRDDYI
+464 LFGINEDRDDYI

-483 GTSKISDKIDL
+483 GTSVISDKLEL

-507 EGAFAPRVAIVFKAN
+507 EGAFAPRVALVFKAD

-531 NKANTGPSAL
+531 NRANTGPTAL

-567 QTFSS
+567 QVFPD

-589 TQQFPLAYAYGA
+589 ATQFPLAYAYGA

-606 LGALYGGLATNPF
+606 LGALYNGLAGNPF

-626 FSTYAGG
+626 FNTYTGG

-651 NDLVGTGRSQIET
+651 DELVGTGRSAIET
-664 LNSFELG
+664 LNSFEIG

-680 SIALDV
+680 SVALDV

-717 QVGADFA
+717 QVAADFA
-724 SSPGVTADV
+724 SSPGVTADM
-733 EAIYAAQGWP
+733 EAFYASQGWP
-743 LSGIPA
+743 LTGIPA
-749 FGIPSSA
+749 FGIPSSSDA
-756 ATIAGLAAA
+756 IAGLAAA

-776 FDAQVSGLYPII
+776 FDAQISPLYPII

-810 RFDGATRSHVG
+810 RFDGATRSHFG

-833 VTLWLNTSWVS
+833 VTLWLNTSWLS
-844 QNEWIP
+844 QTEWIP

-864 NSPKMKYRAGLQY
+864 NAPKFKYRAGVQY
-877 SKDKVRGAIAY
+877 AKDKVRGAIAF
-888 QHDDAFYA
+888 QHDDAFNS
-896 NQGLFSG
+896 NQGFFSG
-903 DVQEKNLFDVNVGY
+903 RVQEKNLFDVNIGY
-917 SVSENLKLDLSAT
+917 NVSDNLKLDLSAT

-952 KLTFDYKFII
+952 KLTFDY
-962 RRIELHKKRQPNGCL
+962 
-977 LLCN
+977 

>member
-1 MIKKTIFFAFVL
+1 MIKKTIFFAFVML
-13 LTSFTMLAQTTI
+13 ASATMLAQTTI
-25 TGVVKDAKTG
+25 TGVVKDAQTG
-35 ETLLGANI
+35 ETLLGANV
-43 KVSGKAL
+43 KVSGKAI

-79 VAVSVEITKN
+79 KAVNVEITKN
-89 NQEVMVSLEE
+89 NQTVNVSLQE

-114 RQKVQEAPA
+114 KQKVQEAPA

-128 TSKDI
+128 TPKDI

-148 IVGVQMQQQSANSIN
+148 IAGVQMQQQSANTIN

-189 SAGLFQSFQ
+189 SAGTFQSYQ
-198 TGMSNIDIQRV
+198 SGMSNIDIQRV

-236 IDYPGTTVEMLGGSL
+236 IDHPGTTVEMLGGTL

-268 FGFKINVRYMK
+268 FGFKVNVRYMK
-279 GSDFE
+279 GKDFE
-284 LDPVEDAD
+284 LDPVADAD
-292 FIASQRTTISQPAIV
+292 FISGLQTTISQPAIV
-307 NGRVDPTQPGETLLT
+307 NGRVDPTQPGEQLLS
-322 LADLDDNGDGN
+322 LSDLDDNGDGN

-339 KNYSANVHLEF
+339 SNYSANVHLEF
-350 RPTDQTTA
+350 RPTDETTA
-358 FLSAGFA
+358 FISGGFA
-365 NGGGLFFN
+365 QGGGLFFN
-373 SQGAGYSQ
+373 SQGAGYQQ
-381 GNDYWVQGRVQ
+381 GKDYWVQGRIQ

-398 QVYYNYNDGGDREN
+398 QVYYNYNNGGDEEN
-412 PTFLYASGL
+412 PTFLYQTGL

-435 YNFDVPKFLNTNFTI
+435 YNFDIPKFLNSNFTI
-450 GSDYRNSQSMTENT
+450 GSDYRNSKSMTANT

-483 GTSKISDKIDL
+483 GTSKISDQLEI

-507 EGAFAPRVAIVFKAN
+507 EGAFAPRVAIVYKAN
-522 ENHTFRASF
+522 DNHTFRASF
-531 NKANTGPSAL
+531 NRANTGPSAL

-549 SVLAPGI
+549 SVIAPGI
-556 ADVWLSGQYAP
+556 ADVWLSGQYAAQVFP
-567 QTFSS
+567 D

-589 TQQFPLAYAYGA
+589 TTQFPLAYAYGA

-606 LGALYGGLATNPF
+606 LGALYNGLAGNPF

-626 FSTYAGG
+626 FNTYAGG

-651 NDLVGTGRSQIET
+651 NELTPTGRSAVET
-664 LNSFELG
+664 LNSFEIG

-680 SIALDV
+680 SLAIDV

-699 IGPTF
+699 IGPTY

-717 QVGADFA
+717 QVAADFA
-724 SSPGVTADV
+724 SSPGVIADM
-733 EAIYAAQGWP
+733 EAFYASQGWP
-743 LSGIPA
+743 LTGIPT
-749 FGIPSSA
+749 FGIPSSSDA
-756 ATIAGLAAA
+756 IAGLAAA

-776 FDAQVSGLYPII
+776 FDAQIAPLYPII
-788 GTVETTSVP
+788 GTVETTAVP

-821 ADLAMEYFLNDD
+821 ADMSMEYFLNDN
-833 VTLWLNTSWVS
+833 VTLWLNSSWLS

-864 NSPKMKYRAGLQY
+864 NAPKFKYRAGVQY
-877 SKDKVRGAIAY
+877 SKDKVRGSLAF
-888 QHDDAFYA
+888 QHDDSFNS
-896 NQGLFSG
+896 NQGFFSG
-903 DVQEKNLFDVNVGY
+903 EVQEKNLFDVNIGY
-917 SVSENLKLDLSAT
+917 NVSDNLKLDLSAT
-930 NVLDQKYRAFPNM
+930 NVLDQKYRAFPTM

-952 KLTFDYKFII
+952 KLTFDY
-962 RRIELHKKRQPNGCL
+962 
-977 LLCN
+977 

>member
-50 GTTTDFDGKFSLKV
+50 GTTTGLDGKFSLKL
-64 ADAPPFT
+64 ADSPPFT
-71 VEISMLGF
+71 IEISMLGF

-292 FIASQRTTISQPAIV
+292 FIASQQTTISQPAIV

-398 QVYYNYNDGGDREN
+398 QLYYNYNDGGDREN

-483 GTSKISDKIDL
+483 GTSKITDKLEL

-507 EGAFAPRVAIVFKAN
+507 EGAFAPRVAIVFKAS
-522 ENHTFRASF
+522 ENHTLRASF

-810 RFDGATRSHVG
+810 RFDDATRSHVG

-864 NSPKMKYRAGLQY
+864 NSPKMKYRAGVQY

-952 KLTFDYKFII
+952 KLTFDY
-962 RRIELHKKRQPNGCL
+962 
-977 LLCN
+977 

>member
-1 MIKKTIFFAFVL
+1 MIKKTIFFAFVML
-13 LTSFTMLAQTTI
+13 ASATMLAQTTI
-25 TGVVKDAKTG
+25 TGVVKDAQTG

-43 KVSGKAL
+43 KVSGKAV
-50 GTTTDFDGKFSLKV
+50 GTTSDFDGKFLLKV
-64 ADAPPFT
+64 NDAPPFT
-71 VEISMLGF
+71 IEISMLGF
-79 VAVSVEITKN
+79 KAMNVEITKN
-89 NQEVMVSLEE
+89 NQEVMVSLQE
-99 DATSLE
+99 DSTALE

-128 TSKDI
+128 TPKDI
-133 LNSAAAV
+133 LNSAAVV

-148 IVGVQMQQQSANSIN
+148 IAGVQIQQQSANSIN
-163 IEMRAGSGV
+163 IEMRAGSGI

-189 SAGLFQSFQ
+189 ASGQFNNYQ

-222 GVTSGVVHFMSKSP
+222 GVTSGVVHFMSKSA
-236 IDYPGTTVEMLGGSL
+236 IDYPGTTVEMLGGTL
-251 STTGMTVRHA
+251 NTTGMTVRHA

-268 FGFKINVRYMK
+268 FGFKVNVRYQK
-279 GSDFE
+279 GTDFE
-284 LDPVEDAD
+284 LDPVADAD
-292 FIASQRTTISQPAIV
+292 FIASQQTTISQPAIV
-307 NGRVDPTQPGETLLT
+307 NGRVDPTQPGELLLT
-322 LADLDDNGDGN
+322 LSDLDDNGDGN
-333 PLATEY
+333 PIATEY

-350 RPTDQTTA
+350 RPTDNTTA
-358 FLSAGFA
+358 FLSGGFA
-365 NGGGLFFN
+365 SGGGLMFN
-373 SQGAGYSQ
+373 SQGVGYSQ
-381 GNDYWVQGRVQ
+381 GKDYWTQARIQ

-398 QVYYNYNDGGDREN
+398 QVFYNYNNGGDAEN

-421 RQVAERN
+421 RQVAKRS
-428 SLEAQLQ
+428 SLEGQIQ
-435 YNFDVPKFLNTNFTI
+435 YNFDIPNFLNSNFTI
-450 GSDYRNSQSMTENT
+450 GSDYRNTKSDSANT
-464 LYGINEDRDDYI
+464 LFGINEDRDDYI

-483 GTSKISDKIDL
+483 GTSVISDKLEL

-507 EGAFAPRVAIVFKAN
+507 EGAFAPRVALVYKAN

-531 NKANTGPSAL
+531 NRANTGPTAL

-567 QTFSS
+567 QVFPD
-572 NPTIDLSI
+572 NPTIDLAV

-589 TQQFPLAYAYGA
+589 ATSFPLAYAYGA
-601 VAAPT
+601 VAQPT
-606 LGALYGGLATNPF
+606 LEALYGGLAGNP
-619 LGVVQNF
+619 LLPVVQNF
-626 FSTYAGG
+626 FNGYVPS
-633 TGGTGQLVGYN
+633 GGTGQLVGYN

-651 NDLVGTGRSQIET
+651 DELVGTGRSAIET
-664 LNSFELG
+664 LNSFEVG

-680 SIALDV
+680 SVALDV

-704 NLVGADFANDLGA
+704 NLVGADIANDLGA

-724 SSPGVTADV
+724 SDPGVIGAVTGAVQAQYTAAGITQ
-733 EAIYAAQGWP
+733 AIWDTGA
-743 LSGIPA
+743 PA
-749 FGIPSSA
+749 GALFPGSPAIAPIGTVING
-756 ATIAGLAAA
+756 TIATAAGA
-765 SGGAFAQGGAG
+765 VGGAFTQGGAAFEG
-776 FDAQVSGLYPII
+776 AVSPLYPIF

-810 RFDGATRSHVG
+810 RFDGATRSHFG

-833 VTLWLNTSWVS
+833 VTLWLNTSWLS
-844 QNEWIP
+844 QTEWIP

-864 NSPKMKYRAGLQY
+864 NAPKFKYRAGVQY
-877 SKDKVRGAIAY
+877 AKDKVRGAIAF
-888 QHDDAFYA
+888 QHDDAFNS
-896 NQGLFSG
+896 NQGFFSG
-903 DVQEKNLFDVNVGY
+903 RVQEKNLFDVNIGY
-917 SVSENLKLDLSAT
+917 NVSDNLKLDLSAT

-952 KLTFDYKFII
+952 KLTFDY
-962 RRIELHKKRQPNGCL
+962 
-977 LLCN
+977 

>member
-1 MIKKTIFFAFVL
+1 MIKKTIFFAFVML
-13 LTSFTMLAQTTI
+13 ASATMLAQTTI
-25 TGVVKDAKTG
+25 TGVVKDAQTG

-43 KVSGKAL
+43 KVSGKAV
-50 GTTTDFDGKFSLKV
+50 GTTSDFDGKFLLKV
-64 ADAPPFT
+64 NDAPPFT
-71 VEISMLGF
+71 IEISMLGF
-79 VAVSVEITKN
+79 KATNVEITKN
-89 NQEVMVSLEE
+89 NQEVMVSLQE
-99 DATSLE
+99 DSTALE

-128 TSKDI
+128 TPKDI
-133 LNSAAAV
+133 LNSAAVV

-148 IVGVQMQQQSANSIN
+148 IAGVQIQQQSANSIN

-189 SAGLFQSFQ
+189 ASGQFNNYQ

-222 GVTSGVVHFMSKSP
+222 GVTSGVVHFMSKSA
-236 IDYPGTTVEMLGGSL
+236 IDYPGTTVEMLGGTL
-251 STTGMTVRHA
+251 NTTGMTVRHA

-268 FGFKINVRYMK
+268 FGFKVNVRYQK
-279 GSDFE
+279 GTDFQ
-284 LDPVEDAD
+284 LDPVADAD
-292 FIASQRTTISQPAIV
+292 FIASQQTTISQPAIV
-307 NGRVDPTQPGETLLT
+307 NGRVDPTQPGELLLT
-322 LADLDDNGDGN
+322 LSDLDDNGDGN
-333 PLATEY
+333 PIATEY
-339 KNYSANVHLEF
+339 LNYSANVHLEF
-350 RPTDQTTA
+350 RPNDNTTA
-358 FLSAGFA
+358 FLSGGYAS
-365 NGGGLFFN
+365 GGGLMFN
-373 SQGAGYSQ
+373 SQGVGYSQ
-381 GNDYWVQGRVQ
+381 GKDYWTQARIQ

-398 QVYYNYNDGGDREN
+398 QVFYNYNNGGDAEN

-421 RQVAERN
+421 RQVAKRS
-428 SLEAQLQ
+428 SLEGQIQ
-435 YNFDVPKFLNTNFTI
+435 YNFDIPNFLNSNFTI
-450 GSDYRNSQSMTENT
+450 GSDYRNTKSDSANT
-464 LYGINEDRDDYI
+464 LFGINEDRDDYI

-483 GTSKISDKIDL
+483 GTSVISDKLEL

-507 EGAFAPRVAIVFKAN
+507 EGAFAPRVALVYKAN

-531 NKANTGPSAL
+531 NRANTGPTAL

-567 QTFSS
+567 QVFPD
-572 NPTIDLSI
+572 NPTIDLAV

-589 TQQFPLAYAYGA
+589 ATSFPLAYAYGA
-601 VAAPT
+601 VAQPT
-606 LGALYGGLATNPF
+606 LEALYGGLAGNP
-619 LGVVQNF
+619 LLPVVQNF
-626 FSTYAGG
+626 FNGYVPS
-633 TGGTGQLVGYN
+633 GGTGQLVGYN

-651 NDLVGTGRSQIET
+651 DELVGTGRSAIET
-664 LNSFELG
+664 LNSFEVG

-680 SIALDV
+680 SVALDV

-704 NLVGADFANDLGA
+704 NLVGADIANDLGA

-724 SSPGVTADV
+724 SDPGVIGAVTGAVQAQYTA
-733 EAIYAAQGWP
+733 A
-743 LSGIPA
+743 GIPQA
-749 FGIPSSA
+749 IWDTGAPAGALFPGSPAIAPIGTVING
-756 ATIAGLAAA
+756 TIATAAGA
-765 SGGAFAQGGAG
+765 VGGAFTQGGAAFEG
-776 FDAQVSGLYPII
+776 AVSPLFPIF

-810 RFDGATRSHVG
+810 RFDGATRSHFG

-833 VTLWLNTSWVS
+833 VTLWLNTSWLS
-844 QNEWIP
+844 QTEWIP

-864 NSPKMKYRAGLQY
+864 NAPKFKYRAGVQY
-877 SKDKVRGAIAY
+877 AKDKVRGAIAF
-888 QHDDAFYA
+888 QHDDAFNS
-896 NQGLFSG
+896 NQGFFSG
-903 DVQEKNLFDVNVGY
+903 RVQEKNLFDVNIGY
-917 SVSENLKLDLSAT
+917 NVSDNLKLDLSAT

-952 KLTFDYKFII
+952 KLTFDY
-962 RRIELHKKRQPNGCL
+962 
-977 LLCN
+977 

>member
-1 MIKKTIFFAFVL
+1 MIKKTIFFAFVML
-13 LTSFTMLAQTTI
+13 ASATMLAQTTI
-25 TGVVKDAKTG
+25 TGVVKEATTG

-43 KVSGKAL
+43 KVSGKAV

-71 VEISMLGF
+71 IEISMLGF
-79 VAVSVEITKN
+79 KAVSVEITKN

-114 RQKVQEAPA
+114 KQKVQEAPA

-140 DPVMNLAN
+140 DPIMNLAN
-148 IVGVQMQQQSANSIN
+148 IVGVQMQQQSANTVN

-189 SAGLFQSFQ
+189 SAGTFQSFQ
-198 TGMSNIDIQRV
+198 TGMSNIDIERV

-236 IDYPGTTVEMLGGSL
+236 IDHPGTTVEFLGGTL

-268 FGFKINVRYMK
+268 FGFKVNVRYMK
-279 GSDFE
+279 GNDFE
-284 LDPVEDAD
+284 LDPVADAD
-292 FIASQRTTISQPAIV
+292 FIAAQRTTISQPAIV

-322 LADLDDNGDGN
+322 LTDLDDNGDGN

-350 RPTDQTTA
+350 RPTDETTA

-373 SQGAGYSQ
+373 SQGAGYAQ

-398 QVYYNYNDGGDREN
+398 QVYYNYNDGGSAEK

-450 GSDYRNSQSMTENT
+450 GSDYRNSKSMTANT

-483 GTSKISDKIDL
+483 GTSKISDQLEI

-507 EGAFAPRVAIVFKAN
+507 EGAFAPRVAIVYKADD
-522 ENHTFRASF
+522 NHTFRASF
-531 NKANTGPSAL
+531 NRANTGPSAL

-549 SVLAPGI
+549 SVIAPGI

-567 QTFSS
+567 QVFPD

-589 TQQFPLAYAYGA
+589 ATQFPLAYAYGA

-606 LGALYGGLATNPF
+606 LGALYGGLAGNPF

-626 FSTYAGG
+626 FNTYAGG

-651 NDLVGTGRSQIET
+651 NELTDTGRSAVET
-664 LNSFELG
+664 LNSFEIG

-680 SIALDV
+680 SLAIDV

-699 IGPTF
+699 IGPTY

-717 QVGADFA
+717 QVAADFA
-724 SSPGVTADV
+724 SSPGVIADM
-733 EAIYAAQGWP
+733 EAFYASQGWP
-743 LSGIPA
+743 LTGIPT
-749 FGIPSSA
+749 FGIPSSSDA
-756 ATIAGLAAA
+756 IAGLAAA

-776 FDAQVSGLYPII
+776 FDAQIAPLYPII
-788 GTVETTSVP
+788 GTVETTAVP

-821 ADLAMEYFLNDD
+821 ADIAMEYFLNDD
-833 VTLWLNTSWVS
+833 VTLWLNSSWLS

-864 NSPKMKYRAGLQY
+864 NAPKFKYRAGVQY
-877 SKDKVRGAIAY
+877 SKDKVRGSIAF
-888 QHDDAFYA
+888 QHDDSFNS
-896 NQGLFSG
+896 NQGFFSG
-903 DVQEKNLFDVNVGY
+903 EVQEKNLFDINVGY
-917 SVSENLKLDLSAT
+917 NVSENLKLDLSAT
-930 NVLDQKYRAFPNM
+930 NVLDQKYRAFPTM

-952 KLTFDYKFII
+952 KLTFDY
-962 RRIELHKKRQPNGCL
+962 
-977 LLCN
+977 

>member
-1 MIKKTIFFAFVL
+1 MIKKTIFFAFVML
-13 LTSFTMLAQTTI
+13 ASATMLAQTTI
-25 TGVVKDAKTG
+25 TGVVKDAQTG
-35 ETLLGANI
+35 ETLLGANV
-43 KVSGKAL
+43 KVSGKAI

-79 VAVSVEITKN
+79 KAVNVEITKN
-89 NQEVMVSLEE
+89 NQTVNVSLQE

-114 RQKVQEAPA
+114 KQKVQEAPA

-128 TSKDI
+128 TPKDI

-148 IVGVQMQQQSANSIN
+148 IAGVQMQQQSANTIN

-189 SAGLFQSFQ
+189 SAGTFQSYQ
-198 TGMSNIDIQRV
+198 SGMSNIDIQRV

-236 IDYPGTTVEMLGGSL
+236 IDHPGTTVEMLGGTL

-268 FGFKINVRYMK
+268 FGFKVNVRYMK
-279 GSDFE
+279 GKDFE
-284 LDPVEDAD
+284 LDPVADAD
-292 FIASQRTTISQPAIV
+292 FISGLQTTISQPAIV
-307 NGRVDPTQPGETLLT
+307 NGRVDPTQPGEQLLS
-322 LADLDDNGDGN
+322 LSDLDDNGDGN

-339 KNYSANVHLEF
+339 SNYSANVHLEF
-350 RPTDQTTA
+350 RPTDETTA
-358 FLSAGFA
+358 FISGGFA
-365 NGGGLFFN
+365 QGGGLFFN
-373 SQGAGYSQ
+373 SQGAGYQQ
-381 GNDYWVQGRVQ
+381 GKDYWVQGRIQ
-392 SGGLFA
+392 TGGLFA
-398 QVYYNYNDGGDREN
+398 QVYYNYNNGGDEEN
-412 PTFLYASGL
+412 PTFLYQTGL

-435 YNFDVPKFLNTNFTI
+435 YNFDIPKFLNSNFTI
-450 GSDYRNSQSMTENT
+450 GSDYRNSKSMTANT

-483 GTSKISDKIDL
+483 GTSKISDQLEI

-507 EGAFAPRVAIVFKAN
+507 EGAFAPRVAIVYKAN
-522 ENHTFRASF
+522 DNHTFRASF
-531 NKANTGPSAL
+531 NRANTGPSAL

-549 SVLAPGI
+549 SVIAPGI

-567 QTFSS
+567 QVFPD

-589 TQQFPLAYAYGA
+589 TTQFPLAYAYGA

-606 LGALYGGLATNPF
+606 LGALYNGLANNPF

-626 FSTYAGG
+626 FNTYAGG

-651 NDLVGTGRSQIET
+651 NELTPTGRSAVET
-664 LNSFELG
+664 LNSFEIG

-680 SIALDV
+680 SLAIDV

-699 IGPTF
+699 IGPTY

-717 QVGADFA
+717 QVAADFA
-724 SSPGVTADV
+724 SSPGVIADM
-733 EAIYAAQGWP
+733 EAFYASQGWP
-743 LSGIPA
+743 LTGIPT
-749 FGIPSSA
+749 FGIPSSSDA
-756 ATIAGLAAA
+756 IAGLAAA

-776 FDAQVSGLYPII
+776 FDAQIAPLYSII
-788 GTVETTSVP
+788 GTVETTAVP

-821 ADLAMEYFLNDD
+821 ADMSMEYFLNDN
-833 VTLWLNTSWVS
+833 VTLWLNSSWLS

-864 NSPKMKYRAGLQY
+864 NAPKFKYRAGVQY
-877 SKDKVRGAIAY
+877 SKDKVRGSLAF
-888 QHDDAFYA
+888 QHDDSFNS
-896 NQGLFSG
+896 NQGFFSG
-903 DVQEKNLFDVNVGY
+903 EVQEKNLFDINVGY
-917 SVSENLKLDLSAT
+917 NVSKNLKLDLSAT
-930 NVLDQKYRAFPNM
+930 NVLDQKYRAFPTM

-952 KLTFDYKFII
+952 KLTFDY
-962 RRIELHKKRQPNGCL
+962 
-977 LLCN
+977 

>member
-1 MIKKTIFFAFVL
+1 MIKKTIFFAFVML
-13 LTSFTMLAQTTI
+13 ASATMLAQTTI
-25 TGVVKDAKTG
+25 TGVVKDAQTG

-43 KVSGKAL
+43 KVSGKAV
-50 GTTTDFDGKFSLKV
+50 GTTSDFDGKFLLKV
-64 ADAPPFT
+64 NDAPPFT
-71 VEISMLGF
+71 IEISMLGF
-79 VAVSVEITKN
+79 KAMNVEITKN
-89 NQEVMVSLEE
+89 NQEVMVSLQE
-99 DATSLE
+99 DSTALE

-128 TSKDI
+128 TPKDI
-133 LNSAAAV
+133 LNSAAVV

-148 IVGVQMQQQSANSIN
+148 IAGVQIQQQSANSIN

-189 SAGLFQSFQ
+189 ASGQFNNYQ

-222 GVTSGVVHFMSKSP
+222 GVTSGVVHFMSKSA
-236 IDYPGTTVEMLGGSL
+236 IDYPGTTVEMLGGTL
-251 STTGMTVRHA
+251 NTTGMTVRHA

-268 FGFKINVRYMK
+268 FGFKVNVRYQK
-279 GSDFE
+279 GTDFQ
-284 LDPVEDAD
+284 LDPVADAD
-292 FIASQRTTISQPAIV
+292 FIASQQTTISQPAIV
-307 NGRVDPTQPGETLLT
+307 NGRVDPTQPGELLLT
-322 LADLDDNGDGN
+322 LSDLDDNGDGN
-333 PLATEY
+333 PIATEY
-339 KNYSANVHLEF
+339 LNYSANVHLEF
-350 RPTDQTTA
+350 RPNDNTTA
-358 FLSAGFA
+358 FLSGGYAS
-365 NGGGLFFN
+365 GGGLMFN
-373 SQGAGYSQ
+373 SQGVGYSQ
-381 GNDYWVQGRVQ
+381 GKDYWTQARIQ

-398 QVYYNYNDGGDREN
+398 QVFYNYNNGGDAEN

-421 RQVAERN
+421 RQVAKRS
-428 SLEAQLQ
+428 SLEGQLQ
-435 YNFDVPKFLNTNFTI
+435 YNFDIPNFLNSNFTI
-450 GSDYRNSQSMTENT
+450 GTDYRNTKSDSANT
-464 LYGINEDRDDYI
+464 LFGINEDRDDYI

-483 GTSKISDKIDL
+483 GTSVISDKLEL

-507 EGAFAPRVAIVFKAN
+507 EGAFAPRVALVYKAN

-531 NKANTGPSAL
+531 NRANTGPSAL

-567 QTFSS
+567 QVFPD
-572 NPTIDLSI
+572 NPTIDLAV

-589 TQQFPLAYAYGA
+589 ATSFPLAYAYGA
-601 VAAPT
+601 VAQPT
-606 LGALYGGLATNPF
+606 LEALYGGLAGNP
-619 LGVVQNF
+619 LLPVVQNF
-626 FSTYAGG
+626 FNGYVPS
-633 TGGTGQLVGYN
+633 GGTGQLVGYN

-651 NDLVGTGRSQIET
+651 DELVGTGRSAIET
-664 LNSFELG
+664 LNSFEVG

-680 SIALDV
+680 SVALDV

-704 NLVGADFANDLGA
+704 NLVGADIANDLGA

-724 SSPGVTADV
+724 SDPGVIGAVTGAVQAQYTA
-733 EAIYAAQGWP
+733 A
-743 LSGIPA
+743 GIPQA
-749 FGIPSSA
+749 IWDTGAPAGALFPGSPAIAPIGTVING
-756 ATIAGLAAA
+756 TIATAAGA
-765 SGGAFAQGGAG
+765 VGGAFTQGGAAFEG
-776 FDAQVSGLYPII
+776 AVSPLFPIF

-810 RFDGATRSHVG
+810 RFDDATRSHFG

-833 VTLWLNTSWVS
+833 VTLWLNTSWLS
-844 QNEWIP
+844 QTEWIP

-864 NSPKMKYRAGLQY
+864 NAPKFKYRAGVQY
-877 SKDKVRGAIAY
+877 AKDKVRGAIAF
-888 QHDDAFYA
+888 QHDDAFNS
-896 NQGLFSG
+896 NQGFFSG
-903 DVQEKNLFDVNVGY
+903 RVQEKNLFDVNIGY
-917 SVSENLKLDLSAT
+917 NVSDNLKLDLSAT

-952 KLTFDYKFII
+952 KLTFDY
-962 RRIELHKKRQPNGCL
+962 
-977 LLCN
+977 

>member
-1 MIKKTIFFAFVL
+1 MIKKTIFFAFVML
-13 LTSFTMLAQTTI
+13 VSATMLAQTTI
-25 TGVVKDAKTG
+25 TGVVKDAQTG
-35 ETLLGANI
+35 ETLLGANV
-43 KVSGKAL
+43 KVSGKAI
-50 GTTTDFDGKFSLKV
+50 GTTTDFDGKFLLKV

-71 VEISMLGF
+71 LEISMLGF
-79 VAVSVEITKN
+79 KAVNVEITEN
-89 NQEVMVSLEE
+89 NQTVDVSLKE

-114 RQKVQEAPA
+114 KQKVQEAPA

-128 TSKDI
+128 TPKDI

-148 IVGVQMQQQSANSIN
+148 IAGVQMQQQSANTIN

-189 SAGLFQSFQ
+189 SAGTFSSYQS
-198 TGMSNIDIQRV
+198 GMSNIDIQRV

-236 IDYPGTTVEMLGGSL
+236 IDYPGTTVEMLGGTL

-268 FGFKINVRYMK
+268 FGFKVNVRYMK
-279 GSDFE
+279 GKDFE
-284 LDPVEDAD
+284 LDPVADAD
-292 FIASQRTTISQPAIV
+292 FISGLQTTISQPAIV
-307 NGRVDPTQPGETLLT
+307 NGRVDPTQPGEQLLS
-322 LADLDDNGDGN
+322 LSDLDDNGDGN

-339 KNYSANVHLEF
+339 RNYSANVHLEF
-350 RPTDQTTA
+350 RPSDETTA

-365 NGGGLFFN
+365 EGGGLFFN
-373 SQGAGYSQ
+373 SQGAGYQQ
-381 GNDYWVQGRVQ
+381 GKDYWVQGRVQ
-392 SGGLFA
+392 TGGLFA
-398 QVYYNYNDGGDREN
+398 QVYYNYNTGGDEEN
-412 PTFLYASGL
+412 PTFLYQTGL

-428 SLEAQLQ
+428 SLEAQIQ
-435 YNFDVPKFLNTNFTI
+435 YNFDIPKFLNTNFTI
-450 GSDYRNSQSMTENT
+450 GSDYRNSKSMTANT

-483 GTSKISDKIDL
+483 GTSKISDQLEI

-507 EGAFAPRVAIVFKAN
+507 EGAFAPRVAIVYKAD

-567 QTFSS
+567 QVFPD
-572 NPTIDLSI
+572 NPTIDLSV

-589 TQQFPLAYAYGA
+589 TTQFPLAYAYGA

-606 LGALYGGLATNPF
+606 LGALYGGLAGNPF

-626 FSTYAGG
+626 FNTYAGG

-651 NDLVGTGRSQIET
+651 NDLTDTGRSAVET
-664 LNSFELG
+664 LNSFEIG

-680 SIALDV
+680 SLAIDV

-699 IGPTF
+699 IGPTY

-717 QVGADFA
+717 QVAADFA
-724 SSPGVTADV
+724 SSPGVIADM
-733 EAIYAAQGWP
+733 EAFYASQGWP
-743 LSGIPA
+743 LTGIPT
-749 FGIPSSA
+749 FGIPSSSDA
-756 ATIAGLAAA
+756 IAGLAAA

-776 FDAQVSGLYPII
+776 FDAQIAPLYPII
-788 GTVETTSVP
+788 GTVETTAVP

-821 ADLAMEYFLNDD
+821 ADIAMEYFLNDN
-833 VTLWLNTSWVS
+833 VTLWLNSSWLS

-864 NSPKMKYRAGLQY
+864 NAPKFKYRAGVQY
-877 SKDKVRGAIAY
+877 SKDKVRGSIAF
-888 QHDDAFYA
+888 QHDDSFNS
-896 NQGLFSG
+896 NQGFFSG
-903 DVQEKNLFDVNVGY
+903 EVQEKNLFDINVGY
-917 SVSENLKLDLSAT
+917 NVSKNLKLDLSAT
-930 NVLDQKYRAFPNM
+930 NVLDQKYRAFPTM

-952 KLTFDYKFII
+952 KLTFDY
-962 RRIELHKKRQPNGCL
+962 
-977 LLCN
+977 

>member
-50 GTTTDFDGKFSLKV
+50 GTTTGLDGKFSLKL
-64 ADAPPFT
+64 ADSPPFT
-71 VEISMLGF
+71 IEISMLGF

-189 SAGLFQSFQ
+189 SAGTFQSFQ

-292 FIASQRTTISQPAIV
+292 FIASQQTTISQPAIV

-398 QVYYNYNDGGDREN
+398 QLYYNYNDGGDREN

-483 GTSKISDKIDL
+483 GTSKITDKLEL

-507 EGAFAPRVAIVFKAN
+507 EGAFAPRVAIVFKAS
-522 ENHTFRASF
+522 ENHTLRASF

-776 FDAQVSGLYPII
+776 FDAQISGLYPII

-864 NSPKMKYRAGLQY
+864 NSPKMKYRAGVQY
-877 SKDKVRGAIAY
+877 SKEKVRGAIAY

-917 SVSENLKLDLSAT
+917 NVSENLKLDLSAT

-952 KLTFDYKFII
+952 KLTFDY
-962 RRIELHKKRQPNGCL
+962 
-977 LLCN
+977 